1 MASKEIKFNLRLAID
16 GKEQLVSAVTTA
28 KNLKGALS
36 GTKVEAEKLSESFRE
51 KLNKSL
57 TGIYQSFGA
66 INALKETL
74 QGLTTES
81 SAFAKSMAIAN
92 TMAGKGGKD
101 FAALKDSV
109 TDLSKE
115 IPLTRDELANG
126 LYQVISNGVPEDN
139 WIDYLRASA
148 KASVGGV
155 ADLGEVVKVTS
166 TLIKSYGLS
175 WKDATAIQ
183 DKIQLTAKNGV
194 TSFEEMAQA
203 LPRVSGDAATLGVSV
218 DELMATFASLTGVTG
233 GTAEVS
239 TQLAAVFTA
248 LVKPSSE
255 ATKMAQQMGIE
266 FNAAAIKSAG
276 GFRQF
281 LTQLDAS
288 VKGYAQSSG
297 MLSKEVYAKLFG
309 SAESLRAIGQLTT
322 QQKDKFAE
330 NAEAMKDSAGTIEGA
345 FGTMV
350 NTCGAKLLLLKH
362 RFSYIYDAIAT
373 GAKWVSPAINF
384 IAQFGLALNAFKSIA
399 IATTGVVKALTWV
412 MHALHIKELLVI
424 VRTKAMTLAQ
434 ATWRATCLVSAATT
448 RVLSG
453 ALVALGVSANVA
465 KGAIR
470 GLLAST
476 GVGIAIAA
484 LGFAVEKVIGYFDKS
499 TEAIEDN
506 TDALKENRRA
516 TTQAER
522 NREALNSIQKN
533 AADKYADEKARIAAL
548 TQIIH
553 NSNAEYAERM
563 SAIKRLQSIIPSYH
577 AQISKDGSIYEK
589 NAEAIDKYIKKL
601 DELAWAEAAAD
612 IVKDLNK
619 QIITFQLKA
628 DEDQGR
634 IDAYQGNINER
645 NKRRHG
651 GAIDITRPDTYKVD
665 GTPLTAQQIAENRQI
680 DKANARAKGFQNNVQ
695 KDRDYNLGRANDA
708 MEKKNAVFAMAGK
721 RGYTSALHN
730 ALTGNA
736 ETIERPA
743 YTPPAQT
750 TTTTNKPTHTPT
762 HTPTKTDTA
771 PTYDEK
777 SIEWYDKEISKQKE
791 LAQSTN
797 NLDAA
802 KKAMAEATRLEGERK
817 ELAVKV
823 GIEKPDAPEVK
834 TALEALQ
841 DQLRAAQTDFDNAVT
856 VEAKVE
862 AMTKVDAL
870 QAQINEATN
879 GRLTI
884 EAEVEPQYTQTGSV
898 SDKRKSYANAQTKAS
913 RVKNDYDIGLISKEE
928 AQKQVDDINKV
939 LSSLKL
945 KPITV
950 DFDTTSVEKG
960 TGKMREGA
968 QSIQQLGSS
977 IAQLGS
983 QVQEPVLNIAG
994 TIAQAI
1000 ATMVLGY
1007 AEASK
1012 DASKLTPFGWIAFAA
1027 TGLATLLT
1035 MIASIKSATSG
1046 SYAHGGIIP
1055 GGSYSGDRLTANV
1068 NSGEMI
1074 INRRQQLQLW
1084 RMVQAPLASAPQYA
1098 TPSSMV
1104 PSLNLA
1110 ALRNSFGAQ
1119 RVDVNVS
1126 GRISGRDLQLITDK
1140 RNKITSRA

>member
-16 GKEQLVSAVTTA
+16 GKEH
-28 KNLKGALS
+28 
-36 GTKVEAEKLSESFRE
+36 
-51 KLNKSL
+51 
-57 TGIYQSFGA
+57 
-66 INALKETL
+66 
-74 QGLTTES
+74 
-81 SAFAKSMAIAN
+81 
-92 TMAGKGGKD
+92 
-101 FAALKDSV
+101 
-109 TDLSKE
+109 
-115 IPLTRDELANG
+115 
-126 LYQVISNGVPEDN
+126 
-139 WIDYLRASA
+139 W
-148 KASVGGV
+148 
-155 ADLGEVVKVTS
+155 
-166 TLIKSYGLS
+166 
-175 WKDATAIQ
+175 
-183 DKIQLTAKNGV
+183 
-194 TSFEEMAQA
+194 
-203 LPRVSGDAATLGVSV
+203 
-218 DELMATFASLTGVTG
+218 
-233 GTAEVS
+233 
-239 TQLAAVFTA
+239 
-248 LVKPSSE
+248 
-255 ATKMAQQMGIE
+255 
-266 FNAAAIKSAG
+266 
-276 GFRQF
+276 
-281 LTQLDAS
+281 
-288 VKGYAQSSG
+288 
-297 MLSKEVYAKLFG
+297 
-309 SAESLRAIGQLTT
+309 
-322 QQKDKFAE
+322 
-330 NAEAMKDSAGTIEGA
+330 
-345 FGTMV
+345 
-350 NTCGAKLLLLKH
+350 
-362 RFSYIYDAIAT
+362 
-373 GAKWVSPAINF
+373 
-384 IAQFGLALNAFKSIA
+384 
-399 IATTGVVKALTWV
+399 
-412 MHALHIKELLVI
+412 
-424 VRTKAMTLAQ
+424 
-434 ATWRATCLVSAATT
+434 VSAATT
-448 RVLSG
+448 AKQLQGVIAGAKNETEKFQKEVFNLNQAFSLLGNVKDAFSDLNTALAPLAGSYQNVEVANQRLKTVMEERMKASSADIAAVQATIKAQTQLGILGGSVQKAGAQQVATFLTQRDALVTLIPAINDLVAQQKGLAATEQDAQNIGNLFGKVMQGQTSALKRVGITFTEAQERVLKMG
-453 ALVALGVSANVA
+453 TEQERAAMLAEVVTNNVGHMNAALGNTAAGAMKQFQNKLAGIKVKMGEIANQVQPALSMATSFVVLASSAR
-465 KGAIR
+465 GAILAIGGFVKAMGGFKLATFMAKQMR
-470 GLLAST
+470 IAYIGLRASINLCTAAVRVSRAQNISLAASFRTVAVAST
-476 GVGIAIAA
+476 TAKMAVRGFMASTVIGVAIAA
-484 LGFAVEKVIGYFDKS
+484 LGFAIEKLINYFDSS

-522 NREALNSIQKN
+522 NREALNSIQKT

-553 NSNAEYAERM
+553 NSNAKYAERM

-612 IVKDLNK
+612 MVKDLNK

-634 IDAYQGNINER
+634 IDEYQNNINER
-645 NKRRHG
+645 NKKRHG

-665 GTPLTAQQIAENRQI
+665 GTPLTAKQIAENRQI

-695 KDRDYNLGRANDA
+695 KDRDYNLGRVNDFTRQ
-708 MEKKNAVFAMAGK
+708 KQAVFAMAGR

-762 HTPTKTDTA
+762 HTPTKTDNA

-797 NLDAA
+797 DLDAA

-823 GIEKPDAPEVK
+823 GLEKPDAPEVK
-834 TALEALQ
+834 TTLEALQ

-856 VEAKVE
+856 VEAKVA

-913 RVKNDYDIGLISKEE
+913 RIKNDYDIGLISKEE

-1084 RMVQAPLASAPQYA
+1084 RMVQAPLASAPQYT

-1110 ALRNSFGAQ
+1110 ALRSSFGAQ

>member
-16 GKEQLVSAVTTA
+16 GKEQLVSAVTSA
-28 KNLKGALS
+28 KELKASFNGVQKEVDDFSNTFTNKFSKCFANVNQIIGAVNSVSAALQ
-36 GTKVEAEKLSESFRE
+36 
-51 KLNKSL
+51 SL
-57 TGIYQSFGA
+57 TADS
-66 INALKETL
+66 N
-74 QGLTTES
+74 S
-81 SAFAKSMAIAN
+81 FAKSMVVAN

-109 TDLSKE
+109 TELSKE

-330 NAEAMKDSAGTIEGA
+330 NAEAMKGSAGTMEET
-345 FGTMV
+345 FKMV
-350 NTCGAKLLLLKH
+350 DSTSSATIQKMENSWGGLTDYIASAVKFLKPALN
-362 RFSYIYDAIAT
+362 FVAT
-373 GAKWVSPAINF
+373 I
-384 IAQFGLALNAFKSIA
+384 GLALNAFQTITLSLGKFKIA
-399 IATTGVVKALTWV
+399 AFAAAVRIKALAV
-412 MHALHIKELLVI
+412 
-424 VRTKAMTLAQ
+424 AQ
-434 ATWRATCLVSAATT
+434 TVWKVSTIACAATT

-484 LGFAVEKVIGYFDKS
+484 LGFVVEKVIGYFDKS

-634 IDAYQGNINER
+634 IDEYQNNINKR
-645 NKRRHG
+645 NKQRHG
-651 GAIDITRPDTYKVD
+651 GAIDLTRPDTYKVD
-665 GTPLTAQQIAENRQI
+665 GTPLTAKQIAENRQI
-680 DKANARAKGFQNNVQ
+680 DNANARTKGFQNNVQ

-708 MEKKNAVFAMAGK
+708 MKKKNAVFAMAGK

-743 YTPPAQT
+743 YTPPSHA

-856 VEAKVE
+856 VEAKVA

-884 EAEVEPQYTQTGSV
+884 EAEVEPQYTQRGSV

-928 AQKQVDDINKV
+928 AQQQVDDINKV

-983 QVQEPVLNIAG
+983 QVQEPVINIAG

-1084 RMVQAPLASAPQYA
+1084 RMVQAPLASAPQYT

>member
-16 GKEQLVSAVTTA
+16 GKEQFGFITSSAKDVVKTLDEA
-28 KNLKGALS
+28 KGAAARFS
-36 GTKVEAEKLSESFRE
+36 DKIASMNQAIGA
-51 KLNKSL
+51 LNGLRTVLQDL
-57 TGIYQSFGA
+57 TG
-66 INALKETL
+66 
-74 QGLTTES
+74 ES
-81 SAFAKSMAIAN
+81 TSFAKSMAITN

-109 TDLSKE
+109 TELSKE

-126 LYQVISNGVPEDN
+126 LYQVISNGVPENN
-139 WIDYLRASA
+139 WLDYLRASA

-155 ADLGEVVKVTS
+155 ADLGEAVKVTS
-166 TLIKSYGLS
+166 TLIKNYGLS
-175 WKDATAIQ
+175 WQDATAIQ

-194 TSFEEMAQA
+194 TSFEQMAQA
-203 LPRVSGDAATLGVSV
+203 LPRVSGNAATLGVSV
-218 DELMATFASLTGVTG
+218 DDLMATFATLTGVTG
-233 GTAEVS
+233 NTSEVS

-248 LVKPSSE
+248 LIKPSSE

-309 SAESLRAIGQLTT
+309 SAESLRALGPLTT
-322 QQKDKFAE
+322 QLKDKFAE
-330 NAEAMKDSAGTIEGA
+330 NAEAMKGSAGTMDKA
-345 FGTMV
+345 FKTVATTGGSASQM
-350 NTCGAKLLLLKH
+350 LKN
-362 RFSYIYDAIAT
+362 RFSVVYDAIAS
-373 GAKWVSPAINF
+373 GAKIITPALSF
-384 IAQFGLALNAFKSIA
+384 IAQLGLAINAYKA
-399 IATTGVVKALTWV
+399 IQEAATGVVKAFTWV
-412 MHALHIKELLVI
+412 MHALHVKELLVI

-499 TEAIEDN
+499 TESIEDN

-577 AQISKDGSIYEK
+577 AQIRKDGSIYEK

-634 IDAYQGNINER
+634 IDEYQGNINER

-665 GTPLTAQQIAENRQI
+665 GTPLTAKQIAENRQI
-680 DKANARAKGFQNNVQ
+680 DNANARTKGFQNNVQ

-708 MEKKNAVFAMAGK
+708 MKQKNAVFAMAGK

-743 YTPPAQT
+743 YTPPSHA
-750 TTTTNKPTHTPT
+750 TTTTNKSTHTPT
-762 HTPTKTDTA
+762 YTPTKTDTA

-856 VEAKVE
+856 VEAKVA

-913 RVKNDYDIGLISKEE
+913 RIKNDYDIGLISKEE

-983 QVQEPVLNIAG
+983 QVQEPVINIAG

-1084 RMVQAPLASAPQYA
+1084 RMVQAPLASAPQYT

-1110 ALRNSFGAQ
+1110 ALRSSFGAQ

>member
-16 GKEQLVSAVTTA
+16 GKEQLGFITSSAKDVVKTLDEA
-28 KNLKGALS
+28 KGAAARFSDKIASMNQAISAINGLK
-36 GTKVEAEKLSESFRE
+36 TVLQD
-51 KLNKSL
+51 L
-57 TGIYQSFGA
+57 TG
-66 INALKETL
+66 
-74 QGLTTES
+74 ES
-81 SAFAKSMAIAN
+81 ASFAKSMAITN
-92 TMAGKGGKD
+92 TMAGKSGKD
-101 FAALKDSV
+101 FEALKESV

-126 LYQVISNGVPEDN
+126 LYQVISNGVPENN
-139 WIDYLRASA
+139 WLDYLRASA

-155 ADLGEVVKVTS
+155 ADLGEAVKVTS
-166 TLIKSYGLS
+166 TLIKNYGLS
-175 WKDATAIQ
+175 WQDATAIQ

-194 TSFEEMAQA
+194 TSFEQMAQA
-203 LPRVSGDAATLGVSV
+203 LPRVSGNAATLGVSV
-218 DELMATFASLTGVTG
+218 DDLMATFATLTGVTG
-233 GTAEVS
+233 NTAEVS

-248 LVKPSSE
+248 LIKPSSE

-309 SAESLRAIGQLTT
+309 SAESLRALGPLTT
-322 QQKDKFAE
+322 QLKDKFAE
-330 NAEAMKDSAGTIEGA
+330 NAEAMKGSAGTMDKA
-345 FGTMV
+345 FKTVATTGGSASQM
-350 NTCGAKLLLLKH
+350 LKN
-362 RFSYIYDAIAT
+362 RFSVVYDAIAS
-373 GAKWVSPAINF
+373 GAKIITPALSF
-384 IAQFGLALNAFKSIA
+384 IAQLGLAINAYKA
-399 IATTGVVKALTWV
+399 IQEAATGVVKAFTWV
-412 MHALHIKELLVI
+412 MHALHVKELLVI

-434 ATWRATCLVSAATT
+434 AAWRVACLVSATTT

-465 KGAIR
+465 KVAIR

-484 LGFAVEKVIGYFDKS
+484 LGFVVEKVIGYFDKS

-522 NREALNSIQKN
+522 NREALNSIQKT

-577 AQISKDGSIYEK
+577 AQIRKDGSIYEK

-634 IDAYQGNINER
+634 IDEYQNNINER
-645 NKRRHG
+645 NKQRHG

-665 GTPLTAQQIAENRQI
+665 GTPLTAKQIAENRQI
-680 DKANARAKGFQNNVQ
+680 DNANARTKGFQNNVI
-695 KDRDYNLGRANDA
+695 KDRDYNLGRANDLTQR
-708 MEKKNAVFAMAGK
+708 KNAVFAMAGR

-817 ELAVKV
+817 ALAVKV

-856 VEAKVE
+856 VEAKVA

-939 LSSLKL
+939 LASLKL

-950 DFDTTSVEKG
+950 EFDTTSVEKG

-1012 DASKLTPFGWIAFAA
+1012 NASKLTPFGWIAFAA

-1084 RMVQAPLASAPQYA
+1084 RMVQAPLASAPQYT
-1098 TPSSMV
+1098 TPSSVV

-1126 GRISGRDLQLITDK
+1126 GRISGRDLQLISDK

>member
-16 GKEQLVSAVTTA
+16 GKEH
-28 KNLKGALS
+28 
-36 GTKVEAEKLSESFRE
+36 
-51 KLNKSL
+51 
-57 TGIYQSFGA
+57 
-66 INALKETL
+66 
-74 QGLTTES
+74 
-81 SAFAKSMAIAN
+81 
-92 TMAGKGGKD
+92 
-101 FAALKDSV
+101 
-109 TDLSKE
+109 
-115 IPLTRDELANG
+115 
-126 LYQVISNGVPEDN
+126 
-139 WIDYLRASA
+139 W
-148 KASVGGV
+148 
-155 ADLGEVVKVTS
+155 
-166 TLIKSYGLS
+166 
-175 WKDATAIQ
+175 
-183 DKIQLTAKNGV
+183 
-194 TSFEEMAQA
+194 
-203 LPRVSGDAATLGVSV
+203 
-218 DELMATFASLTGVTG
+218 
-233 GTAEVS
+233 
-239 TQLAAVFTA
+239 
-248 LVKPSSE
+248 
-255 ATKMAQQMGIE
+255 
-266 FNAAAIKSAG
+266 
-276 GFRQF
+276 
-281 LTQLDAS
+281 
-288 VKGYAQSSG
+288 
-297 MLSKEVYAKLFG
+297 
-309 SAESLRAIGQLTT
+309 
-322 QQKDKFAE
+322 
-330 NAEAMKDSAGTIEGA
+330 
-345 FGTMV
+345 
-350 NTCGAKLLLLKH
+350 
-362 RFSYIYDAIAT
+362 
-373 GAKWVSPAINF
+373 
-384 IAQFGLALNAFKSIA
+384 
-399 IATTGVVKALTWV
+399 
-412 MHALHIKELLVI
+412 
-424 VRTKAMTLAQ
+424 
-434 ATWRATCLVSAATT
+434 VSAATT
-448 RVLSG
+448 AKQLQGVIAGAKNETEKFQKEVFNLNQAFSLLGNVKDAFSDLNTALAPLAGSYQNVEVANQRLKTVMEERMKASSADIAAVQATIKAQTQLGILGGSVQKAGAQQVATFLTQRDALVTLIPAINDLVAQQKGLAATEQDAQNIGNLFGKVMQGQTSALKRVGITFTEAQERVLKMG
-453 ALVALGVSANVA
+453 TEQERAAMLAEVVTNNVGHMNAALGNTAAGAMKQFQNKLAGIKVKMGEIANQVQPA
-465 KGAIR
+465 LSMATSFVV
-470 GLLAST
+470 LASSARSAILAIGGFVKAMGGFKLAT
-476 GVGIAIAA
+476 FMAKQMRIAYIGLRASINLCTAAVRVSRAQNISLAASFRTVAVASTTAKMAVRGFMASTVIGVAIAA
-484 LGFAVEKVIGYFDKS
+484 LGFAIEKLINYFDSS

-522 NREALNSIQKN
+522 NREALNSIQKT

-553 NSNAEYAERM
+553 NSNAKYAERM

-634 IDAYQGNINER
+634 IDEYQNNINER
-645 NKRRHG
+645 NKQRHG

-665 GTPLTAQQIAENRQI
+665 GTPLTAKQIAENRQI

-695 KDRDYNLGRANDA
+695 KDRDYNLGRVNDFTRQ
-708 MEKKNAVFAMAGK
+708 KQAVFAMAGR

-743 YTPPAQT
+743 YTPPVQT

-856 VEAKVE
+856 VEAKVA

-928 AQKQVDDINKV
+928 AQRQVDDINKV

-983 QVQEPVLNIAG
+983 QVQEPALNIAG
-994 TIAQAI
+994 VIAQSI

-1084 RMVQAPLASAPQYA
+1084 RMVQAPLASAPQYT

>member
-16 GKEQLVSAVTTA
+16 GKEQLGFITSSAKDVVKTLDEA
-28 KNLKGALS
+28 KGAAARFS
-36 GTKVEAEKLSESFRE
+36 DKIASMNQAIGA
-51 KLNKSL
+51 LNGLRTVLQDL
-57 TGIYQSFGA
+57 TG
-66 INALKETL
+66 
-74 QGLTTES
+74 ES
-81 SAFAKSMAIAN
+81 TSFAKSMAITN
-92 TMAGKGGKD
+92 TMAGKSGKD
-101 FAALKDSV
+101 FEALKESV

-126 LYQVISNGVPEDN
+126 LYQVISNGVPENN
-139 WIDYLRASA
+139 WLDYLRASA

-155 ADLGEVVKVTS
+155 ADLGEAVKVTS
-166 TLIKSYGLS
+166 TLIKNYGLS
-175 WKDATAIQ
+175 WQDATAIQ

-194 TSFEEMAQA
+194 TSFEQMAQA
-203 LPRVSGDAATLGVSV
+203 LPRVSGNAATLGVSV
-218 DELMATFASLTGVTG
+218 DDLMATFATLTGVTG
-233 GTAEVS
+233 NTSEVS

-248 LVKPSSE
+248 LIKPSSE

-309 SAESLRAIGQLTT
+309 SAESLRALGPLTT
-322 QQKDKFAE
+322 QLKDKFAE
-330 NAEAMKDSAGTIEGA
+330 NAEAMKGSAGTMDKA
-345 FGTMV
+345 FKTVATTGGSASQM
-350 NTCGAKLLLLKH
+350 LKN
-362 RFSYIYDAIAT
+362 RFSVVYDAIAS
-373 GAKWVSPAINF
+373 GAKIITPALSF
-384 IAQFGLALNAFKSIA
+384 IAQLGLAINAYKA
-399 IATTGVVKALTWV
+399 IQEAATGVVKAFTWV
-412 MHALHIKELLVI
+412 MHALHVKELLVI

-434 ATWRATCLVSAATT
+434 AAWRVACLVSATTT

-465 KGAIR
+465 KVAIR

-499 TEAIEDN
+499 TESIEDN

-577 AQISKDGSIYEK
+577 AQIRKDGSIYEK

-634 IDAYQGNINER
+634 IDEYQNNINGR
-645 NKRRHG
+645 NKQRHG

-665 GTPLTAQQIAENRQI
+665 GTPLTAKQIAENRQI

-695 KDRDYNLGRANDA
+695 KDRDYNLGRVNDLT
-708 MEKKNAVFAMAGK
+708 ERKQSVFAMAGR

-736 ETIERPA
+736 ETLERPA

-762 HTPTKTDTA
+762 HTPTKTDNA

-834 TALEALQ
+834 TTLEALQ

-856 VEAKVE
+856 VEAKVA

-928 AQKQVDDINKV
+928 AQRQVDDINKV

-983 QVQEPVLNIAG
+983 QVQEPVINIAG

-1084 RMVQAPLASAPQYA
+1084 RMVQAPLASAPQYT

>member
-1 MASKEIKFNLRLAID
+1 
-16 GKEQLVSAVTTA
+16 
-28 KNLKGALS
+28 
-36 GTKVEAEKLSESFRE
+36 
-51 KLNKSL
+51 
-57 TGIYQSFGA
+57 
-66 INALKETL
+66 
-74 QGLTTES
+74 
-81 SAFAKSMAIAN
+81 
-92 TMAGKGGKD
+92 
-101 FAALKDSV
+101 
-109 TDLSKE
+109 
-115 IPLTRDELANG
+115 
-126 LYQVISNGVPEDN
+126 
-139 WIDYLRASA
+139 
-148 KASVGGV
+148 
-155 ADLGEVVKVTS
+155 
-166 TLIKSYGLS
+166 
-175 WKDATAIQ
+175 
-183 DKIQLTAKNGV
+183 
-194 TSFEEMAQA
+194 
-203 LPRVSGDAATLGVSV
+203 
-218 DELMATFASLTGVTG
+218 
-233 GTAEVS
+233 
-239 TQLAAVFTA
+239 
-248 LVKPSSE
+248 
-255 ATKMAQQMGIE
+255 MGIE

-309 SAESLRAIGQLTT
+309 SAESLRALGPLTT
-322 QQKDKFAE
+322 QLKDKFAE
-330 NAEAMKDSAGTIEGA
+330 NAEAMKGSAGTMDKA
-345 FGTMV
+345 FKTVATTGGSASQM
-350 NTCGAKLLLLKH
+350 LKN
-362 RFSYIYDAIAT
+362 RFSVVYDAIAS
-373 GAKWVSPAINF
+373 GAKIITPALSF
-384 IAQFGLALNAFKSIA
+384 IAQLGLAINAYKA
-399 IATTGVVKALTWV
+399 IQEAATGVVKAFTWA
-412 MHALHIKELLVI
+412 MQALHIKELLVI
-424 VRTKAMTLAQ
+424 VRAKAMTLAQ

-465 KGAIR
+465 KVAIR

-506 TDALKENRRA
+506 TDALKNNQRA
-516 TTQAER
+516 ATQAER
-522 NREALNSIQKN
+522 NREALNSIQKT

-612 IVKDLNK
+612 MVKDLNK

-628 DEDQGR
+628 DEDQKR

-645 NKRRHG
+645 NKQRHG
-651 GAIDITRPDTYKVD
+651 GAIDLTRPETYKVD

-680 DKANARAKGFQNNVQ
+680 DNANARTKGFQNNVI

-708 MEKKNAVFAMAGK
+708 TKQKEAIFAMAGK

-762 HTPTKTDTA
+762 HTTTKTDNA

-777 SIEWYDKEISKQKE
+777 SLEWYDKEISKQKE

-797 NLDAA
+797 DLDAA
-802 KKAMAEATRLEGERK
+802 KAAMAEATRLEGERK

-841 DQLRAAQTDFDNAVT
+841 DQLHAAQTDFDNAVT

-913 RVKNDYDIGLISKEE
+913 RIKNDYDIGLISKEE
-928 AQKQVDDINKV
+928 AQQQVDDINKV

-983 QVQEPVLNIAG
+983 QVQAPALNIAG
-994 TIAQAI
+994 VIAQSI

-1035 MIASIKSATSG
+1035 MIASVKSATSG

-1084 RMVQAPLASAPQYA
+1084 RMVQAPLASAPQYT

>member
-16 GKEQLVSAVTTA
+16 GKEQLVSAVTSA
-28 KNLKGALS
+28 KELKASFNGVQKEVDDFSNTFTNKFSKCFANVNQIIGAVNSVSAALQ
-36 GTKVEAEKLSESFRE
+36 
-51 KLNKSL
+51 SL
-57 TGIYQSFGA
+57 TADS
-66 INALKETL
+66 N
-74 QGLTTES
+74 S
-81 SAFAKSMAIAN
+81 FAKSMVVAN

-109 TDLSKE
+109 TELSKE

-330 NAEAMKDSAGTIEGA
+330 NAEAMKGSAGTMEET
-345 FGTMV
+345 FKMV
-350 NTCGAKLLLLKH
+350 DSTSSATIQKMENSWGGLTDYIASAVKFLKPALN
-362 RFSYIYDAIAT
+362 FVAT
-373 GAKWVSPAINF
+373 I
-384 IAQFGLALNAFKSIA
+384 GLALNAFQTITLSLGKFKIA
-399 IATTGVVKALTWV
+399 AFAAAVRIKALAV
-412 MHALHIKELLVI
+412 
-424 VRTKAMTLAQ
+424 AQ
-434 ATWRATCLVSAATT
+434 TVWKVSTIACATTT

-484 LGFAVEKVIGYFDKS
+484 LGFVVEKVIGYFDKS

-634 IDAYQGNINER
+634 IDEYQNNINER
-645 NKRRHG
+645 NKQRHG

-665 GTPLTAQQIAENRQI
+665 GTPLTAKQIAENRQI
-680 DKANARAKGFQNNVQ
+680 DNANARTKGFQNNVI

-708 MEKKNAVFAMAGK
+708 MKKKNAVFAMAGK

-743 YTPPAQT
+743 YTPPSRA

-771 PTYDEK
+771 PTYD
-777 SIEWYDKEISKQKE
+777 EWYDKEISKQKE

-856 VEAKVE
+856 VEAKVA

-928 AQKQVDDINKV
+928 AQQQVDDINKV

-1084 RMVQAPLASAPQYA
+1084 RMVQAPLASAPQYT

>member
-16 GKEQLVSAVTTA
+16 GKEQLGFITSSAKDVVKTLDEA
-28 KNLKGALS
+28 KGAAARFSDKIASMNQAISAINGLK
-36 GTKVEAEKLSESFRE
+36 TVLQD
-51 KLNKSL
+51 L
-57 TGIYQSFGA
+57 TG
-66 INALKETL
+66 
-74 QGLTTES
+74 ES
-81 SAFAKSMAIAN
+81 ASFAKSMAITN
-92 TMAGKGGKD
+92 TMAGKSGKD
-101 FAALKDSV
+101 FEALKESV

-126 LYQVISNGVPEDN
+126 LYQVISNGVPENN
-139 WIDYLRASA
+139 WLDYLRASA

-155 ADLGEVVKVTS
+155 ADLGEAVKVTS
-166 TLIKSYGLS
+166 TLIKNYGLS
-175 WKDATAIQ
+175 WQDATAIQ

-194 TSFEEMAQA
+194 TSFEQMAQA
-203 LPRVSGDAATLGVSV
+203 LPRVSGNAATLGVSV
-218 DELMATFASLTGVTG
+218 DDLMATFATLTGVTG
-233 GTAEVS
+233 NTSEVS

-248 LVKPSSE
+248 LIKPSSE

-309 SAESLRAIGQLTT
+309 SAESLRALGPLTT
-322 QQKDKFAE
+322 QLKDKFAE
-330 NAEAMKDSAGTIEGA
+330 NAEAMKGSAGTMDKA
-345 FGTMV
+345 FKTVATTGGSASQM
-350 NTCGAKLLLLKH
+350 LKN
-362 RFSYIYDAIAT
+362 RFSVVYDAIAS
-373 GAKWVSPAINF
+373 GAKIITPALSF
-384 IAQFGLALNAFKSIA
+384 IAQLGLAINAYKA
-399 IATTGVVKALTWV
+399 IQEAATGVVKAFTWV
-412 MHALHIKELLVI
+412 MHALHVKELLVI

-434 ATWRATCLVSAATT
+434 AAWRVACLVSATTT

-465 KGAIR
+465 KVAIR

-484 LGFAVEKVIGYFDKS
+484 LGFVVEKVIGYFDKS

-577 AQISKDGSIYEK
+577 AQIRKDGSIYEK

-645 NKRRHG
+645 NKQRHG
-651 GAIDITRPDTYKVD
+651 GAIDLTRPDTYKVD
-665 GTPLTAQQIAENRQI
+665 GTPLTAKQIAENRQI
-680 DKANARAKGFQNNVQ
+680 DKANARTKGFQNNVQ
-695 KDRDYNLGRANDA
+695 KDRDYNLGRANDLTQR
-708 MEKKNAVFAMAGK
+708 KNAVFAMAGK

-736 ETIERPA
+736 ETLERPA
-743 YTPPAQT
+743 YTPPVQT
-750 TTTTNKPTHTPT
+750 STTTNKPTHTPT

-802 KKAMAEATRLEGERK
+802 KKAMAEATRLEEERK

-856 VEAKVE
+856 VEAKVA

-983 QVQEPVLNIAG
+983 QVQEPVINIAG

-1084 RMVQAPLASAPQYA
+1084 RMVQAPLASAPQYT

-1110 ALRNSFGAQ
+1110 ALRSSFGAQ

>member
-16 GKEQLVSAVTTA
+16 GKEQLVSAVTSA
-28 KNLKGALS
+28 KELKASFNGVQKEVDDFSNTFTNKFSKCFANVNQIIGAVNSVSAALQ
-36 GTKVEAEKLSESFRE
+36 
-51 KLNKSL
+51 SL
-57 TGIYQSFGA
+57 TADSD
-66 INALKETL
+66 
-74 QGLTTES
+74 S
-81 SAFAKSMAIAN
+81 FAKSMVVAN

-109 TDLSKE
+109 TELSKE

-330 NAEAMKDSAGTIEGA
+330 NAEAMKGSAGTMEKS
-345 FGTMV
+345 FKMV
-350 NTCGAKLLLLKH
+350 DSTSSATIQKMENSWGGLTDYIASAVKFLKPALN
-362 RFSYIYDAIAT
+362 FVAT
-373 GAKWVSPAINF
+373 I
-384 IAQFGLALNAFKSIA
+384 GLALNAFQTITLSLGKFNIA
-399 IATTGVVKALTWV
+399 AFAAAVRIKALAV
-412 MHALHIKELLVI
+412 
-424 VRTKAMTLAQ
+424 AQ
-434 ATWRATCLVSAATT
+434 TVWKVSTIACATTT

-484 LGFAVEKVIGYFDKS
+484 LGFVVEKVIGYFDKS

-522 NREALNSIQKN
+522 NREALNSIQKT

-577 AQISKDGSIYEK
+577 AQISKGGSIYEK

-634 IDAYQGNINER
+634 IDEYQNNINER
-645 NKRRHG
+645 NKQRHG
-651 GAIDITRPDTYKVD
+651 RAIDITRPDTYKVD
-665 GTPLTAQQIAENRQI
+665 GTPLTVKQIAENRQI
-680 DKANARAKGFQNNVQ
+680 DNANARTKGFQINVQ
-695 KDRDYNLGRANDA
+695 KDRDYNLGRVNDLT
-708 MEKKNAVFAMAGK
+708 ERKQSVFAMAGR

-856 VEAKVE
+856 VEAKVA

-928 AQKQVDDINKV
+928 AQRQVDDINKV

-983 QVQEPVLNIAG
+983 QAQEPVLNIAG

>member
-28 KNLKGALS
+28 KELKASFNGVQKEVDNFSNTFTNKFSTCFANVNQIIGAVNGISAALQNLTA
-36 GTKVEAEKLSESFRE
+36 
-51 KLNKSL
+51 
-57 TGIYQSFGA
+57 
-66 INALKETL
+66 
-74 QGLTTES
+74 ES
-81 SAFAKSMAIAN
+81 SSFAKSMAIAN
-92 TMAGKGGKD
+92 TMAGKGSKD

-166 TLIKSYGLS
+166 TLIKNYGLS
-175 WKDATAIQ
+175 WQDATAIQ

-194 TSFEEMAQA
+194 TSFEQMAQA
-203 LPRVSGDAATLGVSV
+203 LPRVAGNAATLGVSV
-218 DELMATFASLTGVTG
+218 DDLMATFATLTSVSGE
-233 GTAEVS
+233 TAEVS

-309 SAESLRAIGQLTT
+309 SAESLRALGPLTNKL
-322 QQKDKFAE
+322 KDKFAE
-330 NAEAMKDSAGTIEGA
+330 NAEAMKGSAGTIDDAFKTMDSTGGA
-345 FGTMV
+345 TIQ
-350 NTCGAKLLLLKH
+350 KLKNSWGELTDHVASAVKFLMPALN
-362 RFSYIYDAIAT
+362 FVAT
-373 GAKWVSPAINF
+373 I
-384 IAQFGLALNAFKSIA
+384 GLAFNAFQTITLSLRKFEIAAFVASIR
-399 IATTGVVKALTWV
+399 IKALAV
-412 MHALHIKELLVI
+412 
-424 VRTKAMTLAQ
+424 AQ
-434 ATWRATCLVSAATT
+434 ATWKVVTIACATTT

-453 ALVALGVSANVA
+453 ALVTLGVSANVA
-465 KGAIR
+465 KVAIR
-470 GLLAST
+470 SLLTAT
-476 GVGIAIAA
+476 GAGIAIAA
-484 LGFAVEKVIGYFDKS
+484 LGLVVDKVMGYFDKS

-506 TDALKENRRA
+506 TEAIKDNQRA

-522 NREALNSIQKN
+522 NREALNSIQKT
-533 AADKYADEKARIAAL
+533 AADKYADEKTRIAAL
-548 TQIIH
+548 TKIIH
-553 NSNAEYAERM
+553 DNNAEYAERM
-563 SAIKRLQSIIPSYH
+563 SAIKRLQSIIPGYH

-612 IVKDLNK
+612 MIKDLNK

-628 DEDQGR
+628 DEDQDR
-634 IDAYQGNINER
+634 IDTYQGNINER
-645 NKRRHG
+645 NKQRHG
-651 GAIDITRPDTYKVD
+651 GAIDITRPETYKVD
-665 GTPLTAQQIAENRQI
+665 GTPLTAQQISENRQI
-680 DKANARAKGFQNNVQ
+680 DKANARSMGFINNVQ
-695 KDRDYNLGRANDA
+695 KDRDYNLGRVNDYT
-708 MEKKNAVFAMAGK
+708 KKKGAIYAMAGR
-721 RGYTSALHN
+721 RGYTSALNN

-736 ETIERPA
+736 ETIERPT
-743 YTPPAQT
+743 YTPTSHDAT
-750 TTTTNKPTHTPT
+750 ATNKPTHTPT
-762 HTPTKTDTA
+762 HTPTTNTTA

-777 SIEWYDKEISKQKE
+777 SLEWYDKEISKQKE

-797 NLDAA
+797 DLDAA
-802 KKAMAEATRLEGERK
+802 KQAMAEATRLEGERK
-817 ELAVKV
+817 ALAIKV
-823 GIEKPDAPEVK
+823 GIEQPEAPEVK

-841 DQLRAAQTDFDNAVT
+841 DQLKAAQTDFDNAVT
-856 VEAKVE
+856 IEAKVT
-862 AMTKVDAL
+862 AMAKVDAL
-870 QAQINEATN
+870 QAQIAEATN

-884 EAEVEPQYTQTGSV
+884 EAEVEPQYTVKGSV
-898 SDKRKSYANAQTKAS
+898 ADKRKSYANAQTKAS
-913 RVKNDYDIGLISKEE
+913 RIKSDYDMGLISKEE

-983 QVQEPVLNIAG
+983 QIQAPALNIAG

-1035 MIASIKSATSG
+1035 MIGTIKSATSG

-1098 TPSSMV
+1098 TPSSVM
-1104 PSLNLA
+1104 PSLNLS
-1110 ALRNSFGAQ
+1110 ALRSNLGAQ

-1126 GRISGRDLQLITDK
+1126 GRISGRDLQLISDK

>member
-16 GKEQLVSAVTTA
+16 GKEQLGVITSSAKDVVKTLDEA
-28 KNLKGALS
+28 KGAAARFS
-36 GTKVEAEKLSESFRE
+36 DKIASMNQAIGA
-51 KLNKSL
+51 LNGLRTVLQDL
-57 TGIYQSFGA
+57 TG
-66 INALKETL
+66 
-74 QGLTTES
+74 ES
-81 SAFAKSMAIAN
+81 TSFAKSMAITN

-109 TDLSKE
+109 TELSKE

-139 WIDYLRASA
+139 WLDYLRASA

-155 ADLGEVVKVTS
+155 ADLGEAVKVTS
-166 TLIKSYGLS
+166 TLIKNYGLS
-175 WKDATAIQ
+175 WQDATAIQ

-194 TSFEEMAQA
+194 TSFEQMAQA
-203 LPRVSGDAATLGVSV
+203 LPRVSGNAATLGVSV
-218 DELMATFASLTGVTG
+218 DDLMATFATLTGVTG
-233 GTAEVS
+233 NTSEVS

-248 LVKPSSE
+248 LIKPSSE

-309 SAESLRAIGQLTT
+309 SAESLRALGPLTT
-322 QQKDKFAE
+322 QLKDKFAE
-330 NAEAMKDSAGTIEGA
+330 NAEAMKGSAGTMDKA
-345 FGTMV
+345 FKTVAATGGSASQM
-350 NTCGAKLLLLKH
+350 LKN
-362 RFSYIYDAIAT
+362 RFSVVYDAIAA
-373 GAKWVSPAINF
+373 GAKAITPVLSF
-384 IAQFGLALNAFKSIA
+384 IAQFGLALNAYKAIQIA
-399 IATTGVVKALTWV
+399 ATGVLKAFTFA
-412 MHALHIKELLVI
+412 MQTLHVKELLVL
-424 VRTKAMTLAQ
+424 VRTKAITLAQ

-499 TEAIEDN
+499 TESIEDN

-522 NREALNSIQKN
+522 NREALNSIQKT

-634 IDAYQGNINER
+634 IDEYQNNINER
-645 NKRRHG
+645 NKQRHG

-665 GTPLTAQQIAENRQI
+665 GTPLTAKQIAENRQI

-708 MEKKNAVFAMAGK
+708 MKQKNAVFAMAGK

-736 ETIERPA
+736 ETIERPV

-750 TTTTNKPTHTPT
+750 TTTTNKSTHTPT

-856 VEAKVE
+856 VEAKVA

-928 AQKQVDDINKV
+928 AQRQVDDINKV

-1084 RMVQAPLASAPQYA
+1084 RMVQAPLASAPQYT

-1110 ALRNSFGAQ
+1110 ALRSSFGAQ

-1126 GRISGRDLQLITDK
+1126 GRISGRDLQLISDK

>member
-16 GKEQLVSAVTTA
+16 GKEQLVSAVTSA
-28 KNLKGALS
+28 KELKASFNGVQKEVDDFSNTFTNKFSKCFANVNQIIGAVNSVSAALQ
-36 GTKVEAEKLSESFRE
+36 
-51 KLNKSL
+51 SL
-57 TGIYQSFGA
+57 TADS
-66 INALKETL
+66 N
-74 QGLTTES
+74 S
-81 SAFAKSMAIAN
+81 FAKSMVVAN

-109 TDLSKE
+109 TELSKE

-330 NAEAMKDSAGTIEGA
+330 NAEAMKGSAGTMEET
-345 FGTMV
+345 FKMV
-350 NTCGAKLLLLKH
+350 DSTSSATIQKMENSWGGLTDYIASAVKFLKPALN
-362 RFSYIYDAIAT
+362 FVAT
-373 GAKWVSPAINF
+373 I
-384 IAQFGLALNAFKSIA
+384 GLALNAFQTITLSLGKFKIAAFAAAVRIKSLA
-399 IATTGVVKALTWV
+399 V
-412 MHALHIKELLVI
+412 
-424 VRTKAMTLAQ
+424 AQ
-434 ATWRATCLVSAATT
+434 ATWKVVTIACATTT

-484 LGFAVEKVIGYFDKS
+484 LGFVVEKVIGYFDKS

-634 IDAYQGNINER
+634 IDEYQNNINKR
-645 NKRRHG
+645 NKQRHG
-651 GAIDITRPDTYKVD
+651 GAIDLTRPDTYKVD
-665 GTPLTAQQIAENRQI
+665 GTPLTAKQIAENRQI
-680 DKANARAKGFQNNVQ
+680 DNANARTKGFQNNVI
-695 KDRDYNLGRANDA
+695 KDRDYNLGRANDLT
-708 MEKKNAVFAMAGK
+708 ERKNAVFAMAGK

-743 YTPPAQT
+743 YTPPSHA

-856 VEAKVE
+856 VEAKVA

-928 AQKQVDDINKV
+928 AQQQVDDINKV

-1084 RMVQAPLASAPQYA
+1084 RMVQAPLASAPQYT

>member
-16 GKEQLVSAVTTA
+16 GKEQLGFITSSAKDVVKTLDEA
-28 KNLKGALS
+28 KGAAARFSDKIASMNQAISAINGLK
-36 GTKVEAEKLSESFRE
+36 TVLQD
-51 KLNKSL
+51 L
-57 TGIYQSFGA
+57 TG
-66 INALKETL
+66 
-74 QGLTTES
+74 ES
-81 SAFAKSMAIAN
+81 ASFAKSMAITN
-92 TMAGKGGKD
+92 TMAGKSGKD
-101 FAALKDSV
+101 FEALKESV

-126 LYQVISNGVPEDN
+126 LYQVISNGVPENN
-139 WIDYLRASA
+139 WLDYLRASA

-155 ADLGEVVKVTS
+155 ADLGEAVKVTS
-166 TLIKSYGLS
+166 TLIKNYGLS
-175 WKDATAIQ
+175 WQDATAIQ

-194 TSFEEMAQA
+194 TSFEQMAQA
-203 LPRVSGDAATLGVSV
+203 LPRVSGNAATLGVSV
-218 DELMATFASLTGVTG
+218 DDLMATFATLTGVTG
-233 GTAEVS
+233 NTSEVS

-248 LVKPSSE
+248 LIKPSSE

-309 SAESLRAIGQLTT
+309 SAESLRALGPLTT
-322 QQKDKFAE
+322 QLKDKFAE
-330 NAEAMKDSAGTIEGA
+330 NAEAMKGSAGTMDKA
-345 FGTMV
+345 FKTVATTGGSASQM
-350 NTCGAKLLLLKH
+350 LKN
-362 RFSYIYDAIAT
+362 RFSVVYDAIAS
-373 GAKWVSPAINF
+373 GAKIITPALSF
-384 IAQFGLALNAFKSIA
+384 IAQLGLAINAYKA
-399 IATTGVVKALTWV
+399 IQEAATGVVKAFTWV
-412 MHALHIKELLVI
+412 MHALHVKELLVI

-434 ATWRATCLVSAATT
+434 AAWRVACLVSATTT

-465 KGAIR
+465 KVAIR

-484 LGFAVEKVIGYFDKS
+484 LGFVVEKVIGYFDKS

-522 NREALNSIQKN
+522 NREALNSIQKT

-577 AQISKDGSIYEK
+577 AQIRKDGSIYEK

-634 IDAYQGNINER
+634 IDEYQNNINER
-645 NKRRHG
+645 NKQRHG
-651 GAIDITRPDTYKVD
+651 GAIDLTRPDTYKVD
-665 GTPLTAQQIAENRQI
+665 GTPLTAKQIAENRQI

-708 MEKKNAVFAMAGK
+708 MKKKNAVFAMAGK

-856 VEAKVE
+856 VEAKVA

-928 AQKQVDDINKV
+928 AQQQVDDINKV

-1084 RMVQAPLASAPQYA
+1084 RMVQAPLASAPQYT

>member
-16 GKEQLVSAVTTA
+16 GKEH
-28 KNLKGALS
+28 
-36 GTKVEAEKLSESFRE
+36 
-51 KLNKSL
+51 
-57 TGIYQSFGA
+57 
-66 INALKETL
+66 
-74 QGLTTES
+74 
-81 SAFAKSMAIAN
+81 
-92 TMAGKGGKD
+92 
-101 FAALKDSV
+101 
-109 TDLSKE
+109 
-115 IPLTRDELANG
+115 
-126 LYQVISNGVPEDN
+126 
-139 WIDYLRASA
+139 W
-148 KASVGGV
+148 
-155 ADLGEVVKVTS
+155 
-166 TLIKSYGLS
+166 
-175 WKDATAIQ
+175 
-183 DKIQLTAKNGV
+183 
-194 TSFEEMAQA
+194 
-203 LPRVSGDAATLGVSV
+203 
-218 DELMATFASLTGVTG
+218 
-233 GTAEVS
+233 
-239 TQLAAVFTA
+239 
-248 LVKPSSE
+248 
-255 ATKMAQQMGIE
+255 
-266 FNAAAIKSAG
+266 
-276 GFRQF
+276 
-281 LTQLDAS
+281 
-288 VKGYAQSSG
+288 
-297 MLSKEVYAKLFG
+297 
-309 SAESLRAIGQLTT
+309 
-322 QQKDKFAE
+322 
-330 NAEAMKDSAGTIEGA
+330 
-345 FGTMV
+345 
-350 NTCGAKLLLLKH
+350 
-362 RFSYIYDAIAT
+362 
-373 GAKWVSPAINF
+373 
-384 IAQFGLALNAFKSIA
+384 
-399 IATTGVVKALTWV
+399 
-412 MHALHIKELLVI
+412 
-424 VRTKAMTLAQ
+424 
-434 ATWRATCLVSAATT
+434 VSAATT
-448 RVLSG
+448 AKQLQGVIAGAKNETEKFQKEVFNLNQAFSLLGNVKDAFSDLNTALAPLAGSYQNVEVANQRLKTVMEERMKASSADIAAVQATIKAQTQLGILGGSVQKAGAQQVATFLTQRDALVTLIPAINDLVAQQKGLAATEQDAQNIGNLFGKVMQGQTSALKRVGITFTEAQERVLKMG
-453 ALVALGVSANVA
+453 TEQERAAMLAEVVTNNVGHMNAALGDTAAGAMKQFQNKLAGIKVKMGEIANQVQPA
-465 KGAIR
+465 LSMATSFVV
-470 GLLAST
+470 LASSARSAILAIGGFVKAMGGFNLAT
-476 GVGIAIAA
+476 FMAKQMRIAYIGLRASINLCTAAVRVSRAQNISLAASFRTVAVASTTAKMAVRGFMASTVIGVAIAA
-484 LGFAVEKVIGYFDKS
+484 LGYAIEKLINYFDSS

-522 NREALNSIQKN
+522 NREALNSIQKT

-553 NSNAEYAERM
+553 NSNAKYAERM

-612 IVKDLNK
+612 MVKDLNK

-634 IDAYQGNINER
+634 IDEYQNNINKR
-645 NKRRHG
+645 NKQRHG

-665 GTPLTAQQIAENRQI
+665 GTPLTAKQIAENRQI

-708 MEKKNAVFAMAGK
+708 MKQKNAVFAMAGK

-823 GIEKPDAPEVK
+823 GLEKPDAPEVK
-834 TALEALQ
+834 TTLEALQ

-856 VEAKVE
+856 VEAKVA
-862 AMTKVDAL
+862 AMTKADAL

-928 AQKQVDDINKV
+928 AQRQVDDINKV
-939 LSSLKL
+939 LASLKL

-1000 ATMVLGY
+1000 ATMVMGY

-1098 TPSSMV
+1098 TPSNMV

-1126 GRISGRDLQLITDK
+1126 GRISGRDLQFITDK

>member
-28 KNLKGALS
+28 KNLKKALS
-36 GTKVEAEKLSESFRE
+36 GTKVEAEKLSVSFGE
-51 KLNKSL
+51 KLNNSL

-74 QGLTTES
+74 QGLTAES

-203 LPRVSGDAATLGVSV
+203 LPRVSGDAATLGVDV

-233 GTAEVS
+233 KTAEVS

-255 ATKMAQQMGIE
+255 ATKMAQEMGIE

-330 NAEAMKDSAGTIEGA
+330 NAEAMKGSAGTIEGA
-345 FGTMV
+345 FGTMA
-350 NTCGAKLLLLKH
+350 NTGGAKLLLLKH
-362 RFSYIYDAIAT
+362 RFSDFYDAIAT

-384 IAQFGLALNAFKSIA
+384 IAQSGLALNAFKSIA

-412 MHALHIKELLVI
+412 MHALHVKELLVI

-434 ATWRATCLVSAATT
+434 TAWRVACLVSATTT

-465 KGAIR
+465 KVAIR

-484 LGFAVEKVIGYFDKS
+484 LGFVVEKVIGYFDKS

-522 NREALNSIQKN
+522 NREALNSIQKT

-553 NSNAEYAERM
+553 SSNAEYAERM

-577 AQISKDGSIYEK
+577 AQIKKDGSIYEK

-634 IDAYQGNINER
+634 IDAYQSNINER
-645 NKRRHG
+645 NKQRHG
-651 GAIDITRPDTYKVD
+651 GAIDLTRPDTYKVD
-665 GTPLTAQQIAENRQI
+665 GTPLTARQIAENRQI
-680 DKANARAKGFQNNVQ
+680 DKANARTKGFQNNVQ
-695 KDRDYNLGRANDA
+695 KDRDYNLGRVNDLT
-708 MEKKNAVFAMAGK
+708 ERKQSVFAMADR
-721 RGYTSALHN
+721 RGLTSALNN

-743 YTPPAQT
+743 YTPPSRA

-823 GIEKPDAPEVK
+823 GIEKPDEPEVK

-884 EAEVEPQYTQTGSV
+884 EAEVEPQYTRTGSV

-928 AQKQVDDINKV
+928 AQQQVDDINKV

-950 DFDTTSVEKG
+950 EFDTTSVEKG

-983 QVQEPVLNIAG
+983 QVQEPVINIAG

-1084 RMVQAPLASAPQYA
+1084 RMVQAPLASAPQYT

>member
-16 GKEQLVSAVTTA
+16 GKEQLVSAVTSA
-28 KNLKGALS
+28 KELKASFNGVQKEVDDFSNTFTNKFSKCFANVNQIIGAVNSVSAALQ
-36 GTKVEAEKLSESFRE
+36 
-51 KLNKSL
+51 SL
-57 TGIYQSFGA
+57 TADS
-66 INALKETL
+66 N
-74 QGLTTES
+74 S
-81 SAFAKSMAIAN
+81 FAKSMVVAN

-109 TDLSKE
+109 TELSKE

-330 NAEAMKDSAGTIEGA
+330 NAEAMKGSAGTMEET
-345 FGTMV
+345 FKMV
-350 NTCGAKLLLLKH
+350 DSTSSATIQKMENSWGGLTDYIASAVKFLKPALN
-362 RFSYIYDAIAT
+362 FVAT
-373 GAKWVSPAINF
+373 I
-384 IAQFGLALNAFKSIA
+384 GLALNAFQTITLSLGKFKIA
-399 IATTGVVKALTWV
+399 AFAAAVRIKALAV
-412 MHALHIKELLVI
+412 
-424 VRTKAMTLAQ
+424 AQ
-434 ATWRATCLVSAATT
+434 TVWKVSTIACATTT

-577 AQISKDGSIYEK
+577 AQIRKDGSIYEK

-634 IDAYQGNINER
+634 IDEYQNNINER
-645 NKRRHG
+645 NKQRHG

-665 GTPLTAQQIAENRQI
+665 GTPLTAKQIAENRQI
-680 DKANARAKGFQNNVQ
+680 DNANARTKGFQNNVQ
-695 KDRDYNLGRANDA
+695 KDRDYNLGRVNDLT
-708 MEKKNAVFAMAGK
+708 ERKQSVFAMAGR

-743 YTPPAQT
+743 YTPPVQT
-750 TTTTNKPTHTPT
+750 TTTTNKPI
-762 HTPTKTDTA
+762 HTPTKTNTA

-856 VEAKVE
+856 VEAKVA

-928 AQKQVDDINKV
+928 AQQQVDDINKV

-1084 RMVQAPLASAPQYA
+1084 RMVQAPLASAPQYT

>member
-16 GKEQLVSAVTTA
+16 GKEQLGVITSSAKDVVKTLDEA
-28 KNLKGALS
+28 KGAAARFS
-36 GTKVEAEKLSESFRE
+36 DKIASMNQAIGA
-51 KLNKSL
+51 LNGLRTVLQDL
-57 TGIYQSFGA
+57 TG
-66 INALKETL
+66 
-74 QGLTTES
+74 ES
-81 SAFAKSMAIAN
+81 ASFAKSMAITN

-109 TDLSKE
+109 TELSKE

-139 WIDYLRASA
+139 WLDYLRASA

-155 ADLGEVVKVTS
+155 ADLGEAVKVTS
-166 TLIKSYGLS
+166 TLIKNYGLS
-175 WKDATAIQ
+175 WQDATAIQ

-194 TSFEEMAQA
+194 TSFEQMAQA
-203 LPRVSGDAATLGVSV
+203 LPRVSGNAATLGVSV
-218 DELMATFASLTGVTG
+218 DDLMATFATLTGVTG
-233 GTAEVS
+233 NTSEVS

-248 LVKPSSE
+248 LIKPSSE

-309 SAESLRAIGQLTT
+309 SAESLRALGPLTT
-322 QQKDKFAE
+322 QLKDKFAE
-330 NAEAMKDSAGTIEGA
+330 NAEAMKGSAGTMDKA
-345 FGTMV
+345 FKTVAATGGSASQM
-350 NTCGAKLLLLKH
+350 LKN
-362 RFSYIYDAIAT
+362 RFSVVYDAIAA
-373 GAKWVSPAINF
+373 GAKAITPVLSF
-384 IAQFGLALNAFKSIA
+384 IAQFGLALNAYKAIQIA
-399 IATTGVVKALTWV
+399 ATGVLKAFTFA
-412 MHALHIKELLVI
+412 MQTLHVKELLVL

-634 IDAYQGNINER
+634 IDEYQNNINGR
-645 NKRRHG
+645 NKQRHG

-665 GTPLTAQQIAENRQI
+665 GTPLTAKQIAENRQI

-708 MEKKNAVFAMAGK
+708 MKQKNAVFAMAGK

-736 ETIERPA
+736 ETIERPV

-750 TTTTNKPTHTPT
+750 TTTTNKSTHTPT

-856 VEAKVE
+856 VEAKVA

-928 AQKQVDDINKV
+928 AQQQVDDINKV

-1084 RMVQAPLASAPQYA
+1084 RMVQAPLASAPQYT

-1126 GRISGRDLQLITDK
+1126 GRISGRDLQLISDK

>member
-16 GKEQLVSAVTTA
+16 GKEQLGVITSSAKDVVKTLDEA
-28 KNLKGALS
+28 KGAAARFS
-36 GTKVEAEKLSESFRE
+36 DKIASMNQAIGA
-51 KLNKSL
+51 LNGLRTVLQDL
-57 TGIYQSFGA
+57 TG
-66 INALKETL
+66 
-74 QGLTTES
+74 ES
-81 SAFAKSMAIAN
+81 TSFAKSMAITN

-101 FAALKDSV
+101 FEALKESV

-126 LYQVISNGVPEDN
+126 LYQVISNGVPENN
-139 WIDYLRASA
+139 WLDYLRASA

-155 ADLGEVVKVTS
+155 ADLGEAVKVTS
-166 TLIKSYGLS
+166 TLIKNYGLS
-175 WKDATAIQ
+175 WQDATAIQ

-194 TSFEEMAQA
+194 TSFEQMAQA
-203 LPRVSGDAATLGVSV
+203 LPRVSGNAATLGVSV
-218 DELMATFASLTGVTG
+218 DDLMATFATLTGVTG
-233 GTAEVS
+233 NTSEVS

-248 LVKPSSE
+248 LIKPSSE

-309 SAESLRAIGQLTT
+309 SAESLRALGPLTT
-322 QQKDKFAE
+322 QLKDKFAE
-330 NAEAMKDSAGTIEGA
+330 NAEAMKGSAGTMDKA
-345 FGTMV
+345 FKTVAATGGSASQM
-350 NTCGAKLLLLKH
+350 LKN
-362 RFSYIYDAIAT
+362 RFSVVYDAIAS
-373 GAKWVSPAINF
+373 GAKAITPVLSF
-384 IAQFGLALNAFKSIA
+384 IAQFGLALNAYKAIQIA
-399 IATTGVVKALTWV
+399 ATGVLKAFTFA
-412 MHALHIKELLVI
+412 MQTLHVKELLVL
-424 VRTKAMTLAQ
+424 VRTKAITLAQ
-434 ATWRATCLVSAATT
+434 ATWRVACLVSATTT

-465 KGAIR
+465 KVAIR

-484 LGFAVEKVIGYFDKS
+484 LGFVVEKVIGYFDKS
-499 TEAIEDN
+499 TEVIEDN

-522 NREALNSIQKN
+522 NREALNSIQKT

-634 IDAYQGNINER
+634 IDEYQNNINER
-645 NKRRHG
+645 NKQRHG

-708 MEKKNAVFAMAGK
+708 MKQKNAVFAMAGR
-721 RGYTSALHN
+721 RGLTSALNN

-736 ETIERPA
+736 ETIERPV
-743 YTPPAQT
+743 YTPPSQT

-762 HTPTKTDTA
+762 HTPTKTNTA

-856 VEAKVE
+856 VEAKVA

-928 AQKQVDDINKV
+928 AQRQVDDINKV

-1084 RMVQAPLASAPQYA
+1084 RMVQAPLASAPQYT

-1126 GRISGRDLQLITDK
+1126 GRISGRDLQLISDK

>member
-16 GKEQLVSAVTTA
+16 GKEQLVSAVTSA
-28 KNLKGALS
+28 KELKASFNGVQKEVDDFSNTFTNKFSKCFANVNQIIGAVNSVSAALQ
-36 GTKVEAEKLSESFRE
+36 
-51 KLNKSL
+51 SL
-57 TGIYQSFGA
+57 TADS
-66 INALKETL
+66 N
-74 QGLTTES
+74 S
-81 SAFAKSMAIAN
+81 FAKSMVVAN

-109 TDLSKE
+109 TELSKE

-330 NAEAMKDSAGTIEGA
+330 NAEAMKGSAGTMEET
-345 FGTMV
+345 FKMV
-350 NTCGAKLLLLKH
+350 DSTSSATIQKMENSWGGLTDYIASAVKFLKPALN
-362 RFSYIYDAIAT
+362 FVAT
-373 GAKWVSPAINF
+373 I
-384 IAQFGLALNAFKSIA
+384 GLALNAFQTITLSLGKFKIA
-399 IATTGVVKALTWV
+399 AFAAAVRIKALAV
-412 MHALHIKELLVI
+412 
-424 VRTKAMTLAQ
+424 AQ
-434 ATWRATCLVSAATT
+434 TVWKVSTIACATTT

-484 LGFAVEKVIGYFDKS
+484 LGFVVEKVIGYFDKS

-634 IDAYQGNINER
+634 IDEYQNNINER
-645 NKRRHG
+645 NKQRHG
-651 GAIDITRPDTYKVD
+651 GAIDLTRPDTYKVD
-665 GTPLTAQQIAENRQI
+665 GTPLTAKQIAENRQI
-680 DKANARAKGFQNNVQ
+680 DNANARTKGFQNNVQ
-695 KDRDYNLGRANDA
+695 KDRDYNLGRVNDLT
-708 MEKKNAVFAMAGK
+708 ERKQSVFAMAGR

-743 YTPPAQT
+743 YTPPSQAT
-750 TTTTNKPTHTPT
+750 TTTHKPTRTPTHDTHTPT
-762 HTPTKTDTA
+762 DNA

-856 VEAKVE
+856 VEAKVA

>member
-16 GKEQLVSAVTTA
+16 GKEQLVSAVTSA
-28 KNLKGALS
+28 KELKASFNGVQKEVDDFSNTFTNKFSKCFANVNQIIGAVNSVSAALQ
-36 GTKVEAEKLSESFRE
+36 
-51 KLNKSL
+51 SL
-57 TGIYQSFGA
+57 TADS
-66 INALKETL
+66 N
-74 QGLTTES
+74 S
-81 SAFAKSMAIAN
+81 FAKSMVVAN

-109 TDLSKE
+109 TELSKE

-330 NAEAMKDSAGTIEGA
+330 NAEAMKGSAGTMEET
-345 FGTMV
+345 FKMV
-350 NTCGAKLLLLKH
+350 DSTSSATIQKMENSWGGLTDYIASAVKFLKPALN
-362 RFSYIYDAIAT
+362 FVAT
-373 GAKWVSPAINF
+373 I
-384 IAQFGLALNAFKSIA
+384 GLALNAFQTITLSLGKFKIA
-399 IATTGVVKALTWV
+399 AFAAAVRIKALAV
-412 MHALHIKELLVI
+412 
-424 VRTKAMTLAQ
+424 AQ
-434 ATWRATCLVSAATT
+434 TVWKVSTIACAATT

-484 LGFAVEKVIGYFDKS
+484 LGFVVEKVIGYFDKS

-634 IDAYQGNINER
+634 IDEYQNNINKR
-645 NKRRHG
+645 NKQRHG
-651 GAIDITRPDTYKVD
+651 GAIDLTRPDTYKVD
-665 GTPLTAQQIAENRQI
+665 GTPLTAKQIAENRQI
-680 DKANARAKGFQNNVQ
+680 DNANARTKGFQNNVQ
-695 KDRDYNLGRANDA
+695 KDRDYNLGRANDLT
-708 MEKKNAVFAMAGK
+708 ERKQAVFAMAGK

-743 YTPPAQT
+743 YTPPSHA
-750 TTTTNKPTHTPT
+750 TTTTNKPTRSTTHNSST
-762 HTPTKTDTA
+762 HTDNA

-834 TALEALQ
+834 TTLEALQ

-856 VEAKVE
+856 VEAKVA

-928 AQKQVDDINKV
+928 AQQQVDDINKV

-1084 RMVQAPLASAPQYA
+1084 RMVQAPLASAPQYT

>member
-16 GKEQLVSAVTTA
+16 GKEQLVSAVTTTRQ
-28 KNLKGALS
+28 LKG
-36 GTKVEAEKLSESFRE
+36 
-51 KLNKSL
+51 
-57 TGIYQSFGA
+57 
-66 INALKETL
+66 
-74 QGLTTES
+74 
-81 SAFAKSMAIAN
+81 
-92 TMAGKGGKD
+92 
-101 FAALKDSV
+101 
-109 TDLSKE
+109 
-115 IPLTRDELANG
+115 
-126 LYQVISNGVPEDN
+126 
-139 WIDYLRASA
+139 
-148 KASVGGV
+148 
-155 ADLGEVVKVTS
+155 
-166 TLIKSYGLS
+166 
-175 WKDATAIQ
+175 
-183 DKIQLTAKNGV
+183 
-194 TSFEEMAQA
+194 
-203 LPRVSGDAATLGVSV
+203 
-218 DELMATFASLTGVTG
+218 
-233 GTAEVS
+233 
-239 TQLAAVFTA
+239 
-248 LVKPSSE
+248 
-255 ATKMAQQMGIE
+255 
-266 FNAAAIKSAG
+266 
-276 GFRQF
+276 
-281 LTQLDAS
+281 
-288 VKGYAQSSG
+288 
-297 MLSKEVYAKLFG
+297 
-309 SAESLRAIGQLTT
+309 
-322 QQKDKFAE
+322 
-330 NAEAMKDSAGTIEGA
+330 
-345 FGTMV
+345 
-350 NTCGAKLLLLKH
+350 
-362 RFSYIYDAIAT
+362 
-373 GAKWVSPAINF
+373 
-384 IAQFGLALNAFKSIA
+384 
-399 IATTGVVKALTWV
+399 
-412 MHALHIKELLVI
+412 
-424 VRTKAMTLAQ
+424 
-434 ATWRATCLVSAATT
+434 
-448 RVLSG
+448 VLSG
-453 ALVALGVSANVA
+453 AKDEADKMHQEVFKLNQAFSVWNNIKEASNGLNAALSSLAGSFQNVEVANQRLKTVMEERMKASSADIAAVQATIKAQTQLGILGGSVQKAGAQQVATFLTQRDALVTLIPAINDLVAQQKGLAATEQDAQNIGNLFGKVMQGQTAALKRVGITFTEAQERVLKMGTEQERAAMLAEVVTNNVGHMNAALGDTAAGAMKQFQNKLAGIKVKMGEVANQVQPYLSMASSFVVLASSAHKA
-465 KGAIR
+465 
-470 GLLAST
+470 LLAIVAFGKAIGVTKALTLSVKQMRIAYIGMRATINLCTAAVRVSRAQNISLAASFRTVAVAST
-476 GVGIAIAA
+476 TAKMAVRGFMASTVIGVAIAA
-484 LGFAVEKVIGYFDKS
+484 LGFAIEKLVSYFDSSTKS
-499 TEAIEDN
+499 VKDNTEALNDN
-506 TDALKENRRA
+506 AEA
-516 TTQAER
+516 TTQAGKIKSAVQNVQE
-522 NREALNSIQKN
+522 EA
-533 AADKYADEKARIAAL
+533 ATHYADEISKVRTL
-548 TQIIH
+548 TAVIH
-553 NSNAEYAERM
+553 DSNAIYADRM
-563 SAIKRLQSIIPSYH
+563 AAIKKLQSIVPGYQ
-577 AQISKDGSIYEK
+577 AQIQKDGTIFER
-589 NAEAIDKYIKKL
+589 NADAVEKYIQKL
-601 DELAWAEAAAD
+601 QDLAMAEAAFD
-612 IVKDLNK
+612 EVKKVYTNIIKLRIEK
-619 QIITFQLKA
+619 QKYEKQ
-628 DEDQGR
+628 
-634 IDAYQGNINER
+634 
-645 NKRRHG
+645 
-651 GAIDITRPDTYKVD
+651 
-665 GTPLTAQQIAENRQI
+665 
-680 DKANARAKGFQNNVQ
+680 
-695 KDRDYNLGRANDA
+695 ANDVDT
-708 MEKKNAVFAMAGK
+708 EL
-721 RGYTSALHN
+721 RRTHN
-730 ALTGNA
+730 GLGANELRSGVPLARQNL
-736 ETIERPA
+736 ERPA
-743 YTPPAQT
+743 AAADAVKQNGSLNFNFVRDTQKNQQAAREETANTLNKVTAYNMATGLAAKKGEEIKEQEGVVSAIFSSLT
-750 TTTTNKPTHTPT
+750 TSQRRNYNHIAANGGYGNGKPTLAKPNTSGGTYHPL
-762 HTPTKTDTA
+762 KNTDNA

-802 KKAMAEATRLEGERK
+802 KKAMAEATRLEEERK

-856 VEAKVE
+856 VEAKVA

-1084 RMVQAPLASAPQYA
+1084 RMVQAPLASAPQYT

>member
-16 GKEQLVSAVTTA
+16 GKEH
-28 KNLKGALS
+28 
-36 GTKVEAEKLSESFRE
+36 
-51 KLNKSL
+51 
-57 TGIYQSFGA
+57 
-66 INALKETL
+66 
-74 QGLTTES
+74 
-81 SAFAKSMAIAN
+81 
-92 TMAGKGGKD
+92 
-101 FAALKDSV
+101 
-109 TDLSKE
+109 
-115 IPLTRDELANG
+115 
-126 LYQVISNGVPEDN
+126 
-139 WIDYLRASA
+139 W
-148 KASVGGV
+148 
-155 ADLGEVVKVTS
+155 
-166 TLIKSYGLS
+166 
-175 WKDATAIQ
+175 
-183 DKIQLTAKNGV
+183 
-194 TSFEEMAQA
+194 
-203 LPRVSGDAATLGVSV
+203 
-218 DELMATFASLTGVTG
+218 
-233 GTAEVS
+233 
-239 TQLAAVFTA
+239 
-248 LVKPSSE
+248 
-255 ATKMAQQMGIE
+255 
-266 FNAAAIKSAG
+266 
-276 GFRQF
+276 
-281 LTQLDAS
+281 
-288 VKGYAQSSG
+288 
-297 MLSKEVYAKLFG
+297 
-309 SAESLRAIGQLTT
+309 
-322 QQKDKFAE
+322 
-330 NAEAMKDSAGTIEGA
+330 
-345 FGTMV
+345 
-350 NTCGAKLLLLKH
+350 
-362 RFSYIYDAIAT
+362 
-373 GAKWVSPAINF
+373 
-384 IAQFGLALNAFKSIA
+384 
-399 IATTGVVKALTWV
+399 
-412 MHALHIKELLVI
+412 
-424 VRTKAMTLAQ
+424 
-434 ATWRATCLVSAATT
+434 VSAATT
-448 RVLSG
+448 AKQLQGVIAGAKNETEKFQKEVFNLNQAFSLLGNVKDAFSNLNTALASLAGSYQNVEVANQRLKTVMVERMKASSADIAAVQATIKAQTQLGILGGSVQKAGAQQVATFLTQRDALVTLIPAINDLVAQQKGLNATEQDAQNIGNLFGKVMQGQTSALKRVGITFTEAQERVLKMG
-453 ALVALGVSANVA
+453 TEQERAAMLAEVVTNNVGHMNAALGDTAAGAMKQFQNKLAGIKVKMGEVANQVQPA
-465 KGAIR
+465 LSMATSFVV
-470 GLLAST
+470 LASSARSAILAIGGFVKAMGGFKLAT
-476 GVGIAIAA
+476 FMAKQMRIAYIGLRATINLCTAAVRLSRAQNISLAASFRTVAVASTTAKMAVRGFMASTVIGVAIAA
-484 LGFAVEKVIGYFDKS
+484 LGFAIEKLVNYFDSSTKS
-499 TEAIEDN
+499 VKDNTEALNDN
-506 TDALKENRRA
+506 AEA
-516 TTQAER
+516 TTQADKIKSAVQNVQE
-522 NREALNSIQKN
+522 EA
-533 AADKYADEKARIAAL
+533 ATHYADEISKVRTL
-548 TQIIH
+548 TAVIH
-553 NSNAEYAERM
+553 DSNAIYADRM
-563 SAIKRLQSIIPSYH
+563 AAIKKLQSIVPGYQ
-577 AQISKDGSIYEK
+577 AQIQKDGTIFER
-589 NAEAIDKYIKKL
+589 NAAAVEKYIQKL
-601 DELAWAEAAAD
+601 QDLAMAEAAFD
-612 IVKDLNK
+612 EVKKVYTNIIKLRIEKQKYEKQAKDVDTDLRRTHNGK
-619 QIITFQLKA
+619 GA
-628 DEDQGR
+628 
-634 IDAYQGNINER
+634 NELR
-645 NKRRHG
+645 NPVTL
-651 GAIDITRPDTYKVD
+651 A
-665 GTPLTAQQIAENRQI
+665 RQ
-680 DKANARAKGFQNNVQ
+680 N
-695 KDRDYNLGRANDA
+695 
-708 MEKKNAVFAMAGK
+708 
-721 RGYTSALHN
+721 
-730 ALTGNA
+730 
-736 ETIERPA
+736 IERPA
-743 YTPPAQT
+743 AAADAVKQNGSLNFNFVRDTQKNQQAANKETANTLNKVTAYNMAIGLANKKGEEIKEQEDLVSAIFGSLTTSQKRNYNHIAANGGYGKEKPALA
-750 TTTTNKPTHTPT
+750 KPNTSGGAGHPHTPT

-856 VEAKVE
+856 VEAKVA

-928 AQKQVDDINKV
+928 AQQQVDDINKV

-1084 RMVQAPLASAPQYA
+1084 RMVQAPLASAPQYT

>member
-16 GKEQLVSAVTTA
+16 GKEQLGVITSSAKDVVKTLDEA
-28 KNLKGALS
+28 KGAAARFS
-36 GTKVEAEKLSESFRE
+36 DKIASMNQAIGA
-51 KLNKSL
+51 LNGLRTVLQDL
-57 TGIYQSFGA
+57 TG
-66 INALKETL
+66 
-74 QGLTTES
+74 ES
-81 SAFAKSMAIAN
+81 TSFAKSMAITN

-109 TDLSKE
+109 TELSKE

-139 WIDYLRASA
+139 WLDYLRASA

-155 ADLGEVVKVTS
+155 ADLGEAVKVTS
-166 TLIKSYGLS
+166 TLIKNYGLS
-175 WKDATAIQ
+175 WQDATAIQ

-194 TSFEEMAQA
+194 TSFEQMAQA
-203 LPRVSGDAATLGVSV
+203 LPRVSGNAATLGVSV
-218 DELMATFASLTGVTG
+218 DDLMATFATLTGVTG
-233 GTAEVS
+233 NTSEVS

-248 LVKPSSE
+248 LIKPSSE

-309 SAESLRAIGQLTT
+309 SAESLRALGPLTT
-322 QQKDKFAE
+322 QLKDKFAE
-330 NAEAMKDSAGTIEGA
+330 NAEAMKGSAGTMDKA
-345 FGTMV
+345 FKTVAATGGSASQM
-350 NTCGAKLLLLKH
+350 LKN
-362 RFSYIYDAIAT
+362 RFSVVYDAIAA
-373 GAKWVSPAINF
+373 GAKAITPVLSF
-384 IAQFGLALNAFKSIA
+384 IAQFGLALNAYKAIQIA
-399 IATTGVVKALTWV
+399 ATGVLKAFTFA
-412 MHALHIKELLVI
+412 MQTLHVKELLVL
-424 VRTKAMTLAQ
+424 VRTKAITLAQ

-499 TEAIEDN
+499 TESIEDN

-522 NREALNSIQKN
+522 NREALNSIQKT

-634 IDAYQGNINER
+634 IDEYQNNINER
-645 NKRRHG
+645 NKQRHG

-665 GTPLTAQQIAENRQI
+665 GTPLTAKQIAENRQI

-708 MEKKNAVFAMAGK
+708 MKQKNAVFAMAGK

-736 ETIERPA
+736 ETIERPV

-750 TTTTNKPTHTPT
+750 TTTTNKSTHTPT

-856 VEAKVE
+856 VEAKVA

-928 AQKQVDDINKV
+928 AQRQVDDINKV

-983 QVQEPVLNIAG
+983 QVQEPALNIAG
-994 TIAQAI
+994 VIAQSI

>member
-16 GKEQLVSAVTTA
+16 GKEQLGFITSSAKDIVRSLDEAQKATTRFSDSISNMNQA
-28 KNLKGALS
+28 ISVINGLK
-36 GTKVEAEKLSESFRE
+36 
-51 KLNKSL
+51 
-57 TGIYQSFGA
+57 
-66 INALKETL
+66 
-74 QGLTTES
+74 TTIQDFTAES
-81 SAFAKSMAIAN
+81 SAFAKSMAVAN
-92 TMAGKGGKD
+92 TMAGKGSKD

-109 TDLSKE
+109 TELSKE

-155 ADLGEVVKVTS
+155 ADLGEAVKVTS
-166 TLIKSYGLS
+166 TLIKNYGLS
-175 WKDATAIQ
+175 WQDATAIQ

-194 TSFEEMAQA
+194 TSFEQMAQA
-203 LPRVSGDAATLGVSV
+203 LPRVSGNAATLGVSV
-218 DELMATFASLTGVTG
+218 DDLMATFATLTGVTG
-233 GTAEVS
+233 NTAEVS

-309 SAESLRAIGQLTT
+309 SAESLRALGPLTT
-322 QQKDKFAE
+322 QLKDKFAE
-330 NAEAMKDSAGTIEGA
+330 NAEAMKGSAGTMDKA
-345 FGTMV
+345 FKTIDSTSGSTIQKMKNSWGELTDHV
-350 NTCGAKLLLLKH
+350 AAAVKFLMPALNG
-362 RFSYIYDAIAT
+362 IAT
-373 GAKWVSPAINF
+373 A
-384 IAQFGLALNAFKSIA
+384 GLALNAVQAISISLGKLKLIAFAAAVRIKSLA
-399 IATTGVVKALTWV
+399 V
-412 MHALHIKELLVI
+412 
-424 VRTKAMTLAQ
+424 AQ
-434 ATWRATCLVSAATT
+434 ATWKVVTIACAATT

-484 LGFAVEKVIGYFDKS
+484 LGFVVEKVIGYFDKS

-589 NAEAIDKYIKKL
+589 NAGAIDKYIKKL

-634 IDAYQGNINER
+634 IDEYQNNINER
-645 NKRRHG
+645 NKQRHG
-651 GAIDITRPDTYKVD
+651 RAIDLTRPDTYKVD
-665 GTPLTAQQIAENRQI
+665 GTPLTAKQIAENIQI
-680 DKANARAKGFQNNVQ
+680 DKANARTKGFQNNVQ
-695 KDRDYNLGRANDA
+695 KDRDYNLGRVNDLT
-708 MEKKNAVFAMAGK
+708 ERKQSVFAMAGR

-736 ETIERPA
+736 ETLERPA

-856 VEAKVE
+856 VEAKVA

-1084 RMVQAPLASAPQYA
+1084 RMVQAPLASAPQYT

>member
-28 KNLKGALS
+28 KELKASFNGVQKEVDNFSDTFTNKFSTCFANVNQIIGAVNSVGAALQ
-36 GTKVEAEKLSESFRE
+36 
-51 KLNKSL
+51 SL
-57 TGIYQSFGA
+57 TGD
-66 INALKETL
+66 
-74 QGLTTES
+74 S
-81 SAFAKSMAIAN
+81 SSFAKSMAVAN

-109 TDLSKE
+109 TELSKE

-139 WIDYLRASA
+139 WLYYLRASA

-155 ADLGEVVKVTS
+155 ADLGEAVKVTS
-166 TLIKSYGLS
+166 TLIKNYGLS
-175 WKDATAIQ
+175 WQDATAIQ

-194 TSFEEMAQA
+194 TSFEQMAQA
-203 LPRVSGDAATLGVSV
+203 LPRVSGNAATLGVSV
-218 DELMATFASLTGVTG
+218 DDLMATFATLTGVTG
-233 GTAEVS
+233 NTAEVS

-248 LVKPSSE
+248 LIKPSSE

-297 MLSKEVYAKLFG
+297 MLSQEVYAKLFG
-309 SAESLRAIGQLTT
+309 SAESLRALGPLTT
-322 QQKDKFAE
+322 QLKDKFAE
-330 NAEAMKDSAGTIEGA
+330 NAEAMKGSAGTIDDA
-345 FGTMV
+345 FKTMDSTSGSTIQKMKNSLGELTDHV
-350 NTCGAKLLLLKH
+350 AAAVKPFMVVLNGV
-362 RFSYIYDAIAT
+362 AT
-373 GAKWVSPAINF
+373 L
-384 IAQFGLALNAFKSIA
+384 GLALNAVQAISISLGKLKLIAFAAAVRIKSLA
-399 IATTGVVKALTWV
+399 V
-412 MHALHIKELLVI
+412 
-424 VRTKAMTLAQ
+424 AQ
-434 ATWRATCLVSAATT
+434 ATWKVVTIACAATT

-484 LGFAVEKVIGYFDKS
+484 LGFVVEKVIGYFDKS

-577 AQISKDGSIYEK
+577 AQIRKDGSIYEK

-628 DEDQGR
+628 DEDQVR
-634 IDAYQGNINER
+634 IDEYQNNINKR
-645 NKRRHG
+645 NKQRHG

-665 GTPLTAQQIAENRQI
+665 GTPLTAKQIAENRQI
-680 DKANARAKGFQNNVQ
+680 DNANARTKGFQNNVQ

-708 MEKKNAVFAMAGK
+708 MEKKNAVFAMAGR

-730 ALTGNA
+730 ALTGNT

-743 YTPPAQT
+743 YTPPSHA

-841 DQLRAAQTDFDNAVT
+841 GQLRAAQTDFDNAVT
-856 VEAKVE
+856 VEAKVA

-1084 RMVQAPLASAPQYA
+1084 RMVQAPLASAPQYT

>member
-16 GKEQLVSAVTTA
+16 GKEQLGVITSSAKDVVKTLDEA
-28 KNLKGALS
+28 KGAAARFS
-36 GTKVEAEKLSESFRE
+36 DKIASMNQAIGA
-51 KLNKSL
+51 LNGLRTVLQDL
-57 TGIYQSFGA
+57 TG
-66 INALKETL
+66 
-74 QGLTTES
+74 ES
-81 SAFAKSMAIAN
+81 ASFAKSMAITN

-109 TDLSKE
+109 TELSKE

-139 WIDYLRASA
+139 WLDYLRASA

-155 ADLGEVVKVTS
+155 ADLGEAVKVTS
-166 TLIKSYGLS
+166 TLIKNYGLS
-175 WKDATAIQ
+175 WQDATAIQ

-194 TSFEEMAQA
+194 TSFEQMAQA
-203 LPRVSGDAATLGVSV
+203 LPRVSGNAATLGVSV
-218 DELMATFASLTGVTG
+218 DDLMATFATLTGVTG
-233 GTAEVS
+233 NTSEVS

-248 LVKPSSE
+248 LIKPSSE

-309 SAESLRAIGQLTT
+309 SAESLRALGPLTT
-322 QQKDKFAE
+322 QLKDKFAE
-330 NAEAMKDSAGTIEGA
+330 NAEAMKGSAGTMDKA
-345 FGTMV
+345 FKTVAATGGSASQM
-350 NTCGAKLLLLKH
+350 LKN
-362 RFSYIYDAIAT
+362 RFSVVYDAIAA
-373 GAKWVSPAINF
+373 GAKAITPVLSF
-384 IAQFGLALNAFKSIA
+384 IAQFGLALNAYKAIQIA
-399 IATTGVVKALTWV
+399 ATGVLKAFTFA
-412 MHALHIKELLVI
+412 MQTLHVKELLVL
-424 VRTKAMTLAQ
+424 VRTKAITLAQ

-522 NREALNSIQKN
+522 NREALNSIQKT

-577 AQISKDGSIYEK
+577 AQIRKDGSIYEK

-634 IDAYQGNINER
+634 IDEYQNNINER
-645 NKRRHG
+645 NKQRHG
-651 GAIDITRPDTYKVD
+651 GAIDLTRPDTYKVD
-665 GTPLTAQQIAENRQI
+665 GTPLTAKQIAENRQI
-680 DKANARAKGFQNNVQ
+680 DNANARTKGFQNNVQ

-708 MEKKNAVFAMAGK
+708 MKRKNAVFAMAGK

-856 VEAKVE
+856 VEAKVA

-928 AQKQVDDINKV
+928 AQRQVDDINKV

-1084 RMVQAPLASAPQYA
+1084 RMVQAPLASAPQYT

>member
-16 GKEQLVSAVTTA
+16 GKEH
-28 KNLKGALS
+28 
-36 GTKVEAEKLSESFRE
+36 
-51 KLNKSL
+51 
-57 TGIYQSFGA
+57 
-66 INALKETL
+66 
-74 QGLTTES
+74 
-81 SAFAKSMAIAN
+81 
-92 TMAGKGGKD
+92 
-101 FAALKDSV
+101 
-109 TDLSKE
+109 
-115 IPLTRDELANG
+115 
-126 LYQVISNGVPEDN
+126 
-139 WIDYLRASA
+139 W
-148 KASVGGV
+148 
-155 ADLGEVVKVTS
+155 
-166 TLIKSYGLS
+166 
-175 WKDATAIQ
+175 
-183 DKIQLTAKNGV
+183 
-194 TSFEEMAQA
+194 
-203 LPRVSGDAATLGVSV
+203 
-218 DELMATFASLTGVTG
+218 
-233 GTAEVS
+233 
-239 TQLAAVFTA
+239 
-248 LVKPSSE
+248 
-255 ATKMAQQMGIE
+255 
-266 FNAAAIKSAG
+266 
-276 GFRQF
+276 
-281 LTQLDAS
+281 
-288 VKGYAQSSG
+288 
-297 MLSKEVYAKLFG
+297 
-309 SAESLRAIGQLTT
+309 
-322 QQKDKFAE
+322 
-330 NAEAMKDSAGTIEGA
+330 
-345 FGTMV
+345 
-350 NTCGAKLLLLKH
+350 
-362 RFSYIYDAIAT
+362 
-373 GAKWVSPAINF
+373 
-384 IAQFGLALNAFKSIA
+384 
-399 IATTGVVKALTWV
+399 
-412 MHALHIKELLVI
+412 
-424 VRTKAMTLAQ
+424 
-434 ATWRATCLVSAATT
+434 VSAATT
-448 RVLSG
+448 AKQLQGVIAGAKNETEKFQKEVFNLNQAFSLLGNVKDAFSDLNTALAPLAGSYQNVEVANQRLKTVMEERMKASSADIAAVQATIKAQTQLGILGGSVQKAGAQQVATFLTQRDALVTLIPAINDLVAQQKGLAATEQDAQNIGNLFGKVMQGQTSALKRVGITFTEAQERVLKMG
-453 ALVALGVSANVA
+453 TEQERAAMLAEVVTNNVGHMNAALGNTAAGAMKQFQNKLAGIKVKMGEIANQVQPALSMATSFVVLASSAR
-465 KGAIR
+465 GAILAIGGFVKAMGGFKLATFMAKQMR
-470 GLLAST
+470 IAYIGLRASINLCTAAVRVSRAQNISLAASFRTVAVAST
-476 GVGIAIAA
+476 TAKMAVRGFMASTVIGVAIAA
-484 LGFAVEKVIGYFDKS
+484 LGFAIEKLINYFDSS

-522 NREALNSIQKN
+522 NREALNSIQKT

-553 NSNAEYAERM
+553 NSNAKYAERM

-577 AQISKDGSIYEK
+577 AQIRKDGSIYEK

-612 IVKDLNK
+612 MVKDLNK

-634 IDAYQGNINER
+634 IDEYQNNINER
-645 NKRRHG
+645 NKQRHG
-651 GAIDITRPDTYKVD
+651 GAIDLTRPDTYKVD
-665 GTPLTAQQIAENRQI
+665 GTPLTAKQIAENIQI
-680 DKANARAKGFQNNVQ
+680 DKANARTKGFQNNVQ
-695 KDRDYNLGRANDA
+695 KDRDYNLGRVNDLT
-708 MEKKNAVFAMAGK
+708 ERKQSVFAMAGR

-750 TTTTNKPTHTPT
+750 TTTTNTNKPTHTPT
-762 HTPTKTDTA
+762 HTPTKTDNA

-856 VEAKVE
+856 VEAKVA

-928 AQKQVDDINKV
+928 AQQQVDDINKV

-983 QVQEPVLNIAG
+983 QVQEPALNIAG

>member
-16 GKEQLVSAVTTA
+16 GKEQLVSAVTSA
-28 KNLKGALS
+28 KELKASFNGVQKEVDDFSNTFTNKFSKCFANVNQIIGAVNSVSAALQ
-36 GTKVEAEKLSESFRE
+36 
-51 KLNKSL
+51 SL
-57 TGIYQSFGA
+57 TADS
-66 INALKETL
+66 N
-74 QGLTTES
+74 S
-81 SAFAKSMAIAN
+81 FAKSMVVAN

-109 TDLSKE
+109 TELSKE

-330 NAEAMKDSAGTIEGA
+330 NAEAMKGSAGTMEES
-345 FGTMV
+345 FKMV
-350 NTCGAKLLLLKH
+350 DSTSSATIQKMENSWGGLTDYIASAVKFLKPALN
-362 RFSYIYDAIAT
+362 FVAT
-373 GAKWVSPAINF
+373 I
-384 IAQFGLALNAFKSIA
+384 GLALNAFQTITLSLGKFKIA
-399 IATTGVVKALTWV
+399 AFAAAVRIKALAV
-412 MHALHIKELLVI
+412 
-424 VRTKAMTLAQ
+424 AQ
-434 ATWRATCLVSAATT
+434 TVWKVSTIACATTT

-484 LGFAVEKVIGYFDKS
+484 LGFVVEKVIGYFDKS

-522 NREALNSIQKN
+522 NREALNSIQKT
-533 AADKYADEKARIAAL
+533 AADKYADEKASIAAL

-601 DELAWAEAAAD
+601 DELAWAGAAAD

-634 IDAYQGNINER
+634 IDEYQNNINER

-651 GAIDITRPDTYKVD
+651 RAIDITRPDTYKVY
-665 GTPLTAQQIAENRQI
+665 GTPLTAKQIAENRQI
-680 DKANARAKGFQNNVQ
+680 DNANARTKGFQNNVQ
-695 KDRDYNLGRANDA
+695 KDRDYNLGRVNDLT
-708 MEKKNAVFAMAGK
+708 ERKQSVFAMAGR

-762 HTPTKTDTA
+762 HTPTKTDNA

-856 VEAKVE
+856 VEAKVA

-928 AQKQVDDINKV
+928 AQRQVDDINKV

-1084 RMVQAPLASAPQYA
+1084 RMVQAPLASAPQYT

-1110 ALRNSFGAQ
+1110 ALRSSFGAQ

>member
-16 GKEQLVSAVTTA
+16 GKEH
-28 KNLKGALS
+28 
-36 GTKVEAEKLSESFRE
+36 
-51 KLNKSL
+51 
-57 TGIYQSFGA
+57 
-66 INALKETL
+66 
-74 QGLTTES
+74 
-81 SAFAKSMAIAN
+81 
-92 TMAGKGGKD
+92 
-101 FAALKDSV
+101 
-109 TDLSKE
+109 
-115 IPLTRDELANG
+115 
-126 LYQVISNGVPEDN
+126 
-139 WIDYLRASA
+139 W
-148 KASVGGV
+148 
-155 ADLGEVVKVTS
+155 
-166 TLIKSYGLS
+166 
-175 WKDATAIQ
+175 
-183 DKIQLTAKNGV
+183 
-194 TSFEEMAQA
+194 
-203 LPRVSGDAATLGVSV
+203 
-218 DELMATFASLTGVTG
+218 
-233 GTAEVS
+233 
-239 TQLAAVFTA
+239 
-248 LVKPSSE
+248 
-255 ATKMAQQMGIE
+255 
-266 FNAAAIKSAG
+266 
-276 GFRQF
+276 
-281 LTQLDAS
+281 
-288 VKGYAQSSG
+288 
-297 MLSKEVYAKLFG
+297 
-309 SAESLRAIGQLTT
+309 
-322 QQKDKFAE
+322 
-330 NAEAMKDSAGTIEGA
+330 
-345 FGTMV
+345 
-350 NTCGAKLLLLKH
+350 
-362 RFSYIYDAIAT
+362 
-373 GAKWVSPAINF
+373 
-384 IAQFGLALNAFKSIA
+384 
-399 IATTGVVKALTWV
+399 
-412 MHALHIKELLVI
+412 
-424 VRTKAMTLAQ
+424 
-434 ATWRATCLVSAATT
+434 VSAATT
-448 RVLSG
+448 AKQLQGVIAGAKNETEKFQKEVFNLNQAFSLLGNVKDAFSDLNTALAPLAGSYQNVEVANQRLKTVMEERMKASSADIAAVQATIKAQTQLGILGGSVQKAGAQQVATFLTQRDALVTLIPAINDLVAQQKGLAATEQDAQNIGNLFGKVMQGQTSALKRVGITFTEAQERVLKMG
-453 ALVALGVSANVA
+453 TEQERAAMLAEVVTNNVGHMNAALGDTAAGAMKQFQNKLAGIKVKMGEIANQVQPA
-465 KGAIR
+465 LSMATSFVV
-470 GLLAST
+470 LASSARSAILAIGGFVKAMGGFKLAIFMAEQMRIAYIGLRASINLCT
-476 GVGIAIAA
+476 AAVRVSRAQNISLAASFRTVAVASTTAKMAVRGFMASTVIGVAIAA
-484 LGFAVEKVIGYFDKS
+484 LGFAIEKLINYFDSS

-522 NREALNSIQKN
+522 NREALNSIQKT

-553 NSNAEYAERM
+553 NSNAKYAERM

-612 IVKDLNK
+612 MVKDLNK

-634 IDAYQGNINER
+634 IDEYQNNINKR
-645 NKRRHG
+645 NKQRHG

-665 GTPLTAQQIAENRQI
+665 GTPLTAKQIAENIQI
-680 DKANARAKGFQNNVQ
+680 DKANARAKGFQYNVQ

-708 MEKKNAVFAMAGK
+708 MKQKNAVFAMAGK

-823 GIEKPDAPEVK
+823 GIEKPDAPKVK

-856 VEAKVE
+856 VEAKVA

-983 QVQEPVLNIAG
+983 QVQEPVLNVAG

-1084 RMVQAPLASAPQYA
+1084 RMVQAPLASAPQYNA
-1098 TPSSMV
+1098 PSSIV

-1110 ALRNSFGAQ
+1110 ALRSSFGAQ

-1126 GRISGRDLQLITDK
+1126 GRISGRDLQLISDK

>member
-28 KNLKGALS
+28 KELKASFNGVQKEVDNFSDTFTNKFSTCFANVNQIIGAVNSVGAALQ
-36 GTKVEAEKLSESFRE
+36 
-51 KLNKSL
+51 SL
-57 TGIYQSFGA
+57 TGD
-66 INALKETL
+66 
-74 QGLTTES
+74 S
-81 SAFAKSMAIAN
+81 SSFAKSMAVTN

-109 TDLSKE
+109 TELSKE

-139 WIDYLRASA
+139 WLDYLRASA

-155 ADLGEVVKVTS
+155 ADLGEAVKVTS
-166 TLIKSYGLS
+166 TLIKNYGLS
-175 WKDATAIQ
+175 WQDATAIQ

-194 TSFEEMAQA
+194 TSFEQMAQA
-203 LPRVSGDAATLGVSV
+203 LPRVSGNAATLGVSV
-218 DELMATFASLTGVTG
+218 DDLMATFATLTGVTG
-233 GTAEVS
+233 NTAEVS

-297 MLSKEVYAKLFG
+297 MLSQEVYAKLFG
-309 SAESLRAIGQLTT
+309 SAESLRALGPLTT
-322 QQKDKFAE
+322 QLKDKFAE
-330 NAEAMKDSAGTIEGA
+330 NAEAMKGSAGTIDDA
-345 FGTMV
+345 FKTMDSTSGSTIQKMKNSLGELTDHV
-350 NTCGAKLLLLKH
+350 AAAVKPFMVVLNGV
-362 RFSYIYDAIAT
+362 AT
-373 GAKWVSPAINF
+373 L
-384 IAQFGLALNAFKSIA
+384 GLALNAVQAISISLGKLKLIAFAAAVRIKSLA
-399 IATTGVVKALTWV
+399 V
-412 MHALHIKELLVI
+412 
-424 VRTKAMTLAQ
+424 AQ
-434 ATWRATCLVSAATT
+434 ATWKVVTIACATTT

-484 LGFAVEKVIGYFDKS
+484 LGFVVEKVIGYFDKS

-506 TDALKENRRA
+506 TDALKNNQRA

-522 NREALNSIQKN
+522 NREALNSIQKT

-612 IVKDLNK
+612 MVKDLNK

-628 DEDQGR
+628 DEDQNR

-645 NKRRHG
+645 NKQRHG
-651 GAIDITRPDTYKVD
+651 GAIDITRPETYQVD

-680 DKANARAKGFQNNVQ
+680 DKANARTKGFQNNVI
-695 KDRDYNLGRANDA
+695 KDRDYNLGRANDLTQR
-708 MEKKNAVFAMAGK
+708 KNAVFAMAGK

-762 HTPTKTDTA
+762 HTPAKNDTA

-823 GIEKPDAPEVK
+823 GIEKPDEPEVK

-856 VEAKVE
+856 VEAKVK
-862 AMTKVDAL
+862 ALTKVDAL

-879 GRLTI
+879 GRLSI
-884 EAEVEPQYTQTGSV
+884 EAEVEPQYTQRGSV
-898 SDKRKSYANAQTKAS
+898 GDKRKSYANAQAKTS
-913 RVKNDYDIGLISKEE
+913 RIKNDYDIGLISKEE

-983 QVQEPVLNIAG
+983 QVQAPALNIAG
-994 TIAQAI
+994 VIAQSI

-1035 MIASIKSATSG
+1035 MIASVKSATSG

-1084 RMVQAPLASAPQYA
+1084 RMVQAPLASAPQYNA
-1098 TPSSMV
+1098 PSSIV

-1126 GRISGRDLQLITDK
+1126 GRISGRNLQLITDK

>member
-16 GKEQLVSAVTTA
+16 GKEQLVSAVTSA
-28 KNLKGALS
+28 KELKASFNGVQKEVDDFSNTFTNKFSKCFANVNQIIGAVNSVSAALQ
-36 GTKVEAEKLSESFRE
+36 
-51 KLNKSL
+51 SL
-57 TGIYQSFGA
+57 TADS
-66 INALKETL
+66 N
-74 QGLTTES
+74 S
-81 SAFAKSMAIAN
+81 FAKSMVVAN

-109 TDLSKE
+109 TELSKE

-330 NAEAMKDSAGTIEGA
+330 NAEAMKGSAGTMEET
-345 FGTMV
+345 FKMV
-350 NTCGAKLLLLKH
+350 DSTSSATIQKMENSWGGLTDYIASAVKFLKPALN
-362 RFSYIYDAIAT
+362 FVAT
-373 GAKWVSPAINF
+373 I
-384 IAQFGLALNAFKSIA
+384 GLALNAFQTITLSLGKFKIA
-399 IATTGVVKALTWV
+399 AFAAAVRIKALAV
-412 MHALHIKELLVI
+412 
-424 VRTKAMTLAQ
+424 AQ
-434 ATWRATCLVSAATT
+434 TVWKVSTIACAATT

-484 LGFAVEKVIGYFDKS
+484 LGFVVEKVIGYFDKS

-634 IDAYQGNINER
+634 IDEYQNNINKR
-645 NKRRHG
+645 NKQRHG
-651 GAIDITRPDTYKVD
+651 GAIDLTRPDTYKVD
-665 GTPLTAQQIAENRQI
+665 GTPLTAKQIAENRQI
-680 DKANARAKGFQNNVQ
+680 DNANARTKGFQNNVQ
-695 KDRDYNLGRANDA
+695 KDRDYNLGRVNDLT
-708 MEKKNAVFAMAGK
+708 ERKQSVFAMAGR

-823 GIEKPDAPEVK
+823 GLEKPDAPEVK
-834 TALEALQ
+834 TTLEALQ

-856 VEAKVE
+856 VEAKVA

-928 AQKQVDDINKV
+928 AQQQVDDINKV

-1084 RMVQAPLASAPQYA
+1084 RMVQAPLASAPQYT

>member
-1 MASKEIKFNLRLAID
+1 
-16 GKEQLVSAVTTA
+16 
-28 KNLKGALS
+28 
-36 GTKVEAEKLSESFRE
+36 
-51 KLNKSL
+51 
-57 TGIYQSFGA
+57 
-66 INALKETL
+66 
-74 QGLTTES
+74 
-81 SAFAKSMAIAN
+81 
-92 TMAGKGGKD
+92 
-101 FAALKDSV
+101 
-109 TDLSKE
+109 
-115 IPLTRDELANG
+115 
-126 LYQVISNGVPEDN
+126 
-139 WIDYLRASA
+139 
-148 KASVGGV
+148 
-155 ADLGEVVKVTS
+155 
-166 TLIKSYGLS
+166 
-175 WKDATAIQ
+175 
-183 DKIQLTAKNGV
+183 
-194 TSFEEMAQA
+194 
-203 LPRVSGDAATLGVSV
+203 
-218 DELMATFASLTGVTG
+218 
-233 GTAEVS
+233 
-239 TQLAAVFTA
+239 
-248 LVKPSSE
+248 
-255 ATKMAQQMGIE
+255 
-266 FNAAAIKSAG
+266 
-276 GFRQF
+276 
-281 LTQLDAS
+281 
-288 VKGYAQSSG
+288 
-297 MLSKEVYAKLFG
+297 
-309 SAESLRAIGQLTT
+309 
-322 QQKDKFAE
+322 
-330 NAEAMKDSAGTIEGA
+330 
-345 FGTMV
+345 
-350 NTCGAKLLLLKH
+350 
-362 RFSYIYDAIAT
+362 
-373 GAKWVSPAINF
+373 
-384 IAQFGLALNAFKSIA
+384 
-399 IATTGVVKALTWV
+399 
-412 MHALHIKELLVI
+412 
-424 VRTKAMTLAQ
+424 
-434 ATWRATCLVSAATT
+434 
-448 RVLSG
+448 
-453 ALVALGVSANVA
+453 
-465 KGAIR
+465 
-470 GLLAST
+470 
-476 GVGIAIAA
+476 
-484 LGFAVEKVIGYFDKS
+484 
-499 TEAIEDN
+499 
-506 TDALKENRRA
+506 
-516 TTQAER
+516 
-522 NREALNSIQKN
+522 
-533 AADKYADEKARIAAL
+533 
-548 TQIIH
+548 
-553 NSNAEYAERM
+553 
-563 SAIKRLQSIIPSYH
+563 
-577 AQISKDGSIYEK
+577 
-589 NAEAIDKYIKKL
+589 
-601 DELAWAEAAAD
+601 
-612 IVKDLNK
+612 
-619 QIITFQLKA
+619 
-628 DEDQGR
+628 
-634 IDAYQGNINER
+634 
-645 NKRRHG
+645 
-651 GAIDITRPDTYKVD
+651 
-665 GTPLTAQQIAENRQI
+665 
-680 DKANARAKGFQNNVQ
+680 
-695 KDRDYNLGRANDA
+695 
-708 MEKKNAVFAMAGK
+708 MAGK

-743 YTPPAQT
+743 YTPPSHA

-856 VEAKVE
+856 VEAKVA

-913 RVKNDYDIGLISKEE
+913 RVKNDYDIGLISKDE
-928 AQKQVDDINKV
+928 AQQQVDDINKV

-1084 RMVQAPLASAPQYA
+1084 RMVQAPLASAPQYT

-1110 ALRNSFGAQ
+1110 ALRSSFGAQ

>member
-16 GKEQLVSAVTTA
+16 GKEQLVSAVTSA
-28 KNLKGALS
+28 KELKASFNGVQKEVDDFSNTFTNKFSKCFANVNQIIGAVNSVSAALQ
-36 GTKVEAEKLSESFRE
+36 
-51 KLNKSL
+51 SL
-57 TGIYQSFGA
+57 TADS
-66 INALKETL
+66 N
-74 QGLTTES
+74 S
-81 SAFAKSMAIAN
+81 FAKSMVVAN

-109 TDLSKE
+109 TELSKE

-297 MLSKEVYAKLFG
+297 MLSKEVYAKLFR

-330 NAEAMKDSAGTIEGA
+330 NAEAMKGSAGTMEET
-345 FGTMV
+345 FKMV
-350 NTCGAKLLLLKH
+350 DSTSSATIQKMENSWGGLTDYIASAVKFLKPALN
-362 RFSYIYDAIAT
+362 FVAT
-373 GAKWVSPAINF
+373 I
-384 IAQFGLALNAFKSIA
+384 GLALNAFQTITLSLGKFKIA
-399 IATTGVVKALTWV
+399 AFAAAVRIKALAV
-412 MHALHIKELLVI
+412 
-424 VRTKAMTLAQ
+424 AQ
-434 ATWRATCLVSAATT
+434 TVWKVSTIACATTT

-484 LGFAVEKVIGYFDKS
+484 LGFVVEKVIGYFDKS

-634 IDAYQGNINER
+634 IDEYQNNINER
-645 NKRRHG
+645 NKQRHG

-665 GTPLTAQQIAENRQI
+665 GTPLTAKQIAENRQI
-680 DKANARAKGFQNNVQ
+680 DNANARTKGFQNNVI

-708 MEKKNAVFAMAGK
+708 MKKKNAVFAMAGK

-743 YTPPAQT
+743 YTPPSRA

-856 VEAKVE
+856 VEAKVA

-928 AQKQVDDINKV
+928 AQQQVDDINKV

-1084 RMVQAPLASAPQYA
+1084 RMVQAPLASAPQYT

>member
-16 GKEQLVSAVTTA
+16 GKEQLGFITSSAKDVVKTLDEA
-28 KNLKGALS
+28 KGAAARFSDKIASMNQAISAINGLK
-36 GTKVEAEKLSESFRE
+36 TVLQD
-51 KLNKSL
+51 L
-57 TGIYQSFGA
+57 TG
-66 INALKETL
+66 
-74 QGLTTES
+74 ES
-81 SAFAKSMAIAN
+81 ASFAKSMAITN
-92 TMAGKGGKD
+92 TMAGKSGKD
-101 FAALKDSV
+101 FEALKESV

-139 WIDYLRASA
+139 WLDYLRASA

-155 ADLGEVVKVTS
+155 ADLGEAVKVTS
-166 TLIKSYGLS
+166 TLIKNYGLS
-175 WKDATAIQ
+175 WQDATAIQ

-194 TSFEEMAQA
+194 TSFEQMAQA
-203 LPRVSGDAATLGVSV
+203 LPRVSGNAATLGVSV
-218 DELMATFASLTGVTG
+218 DDLMATFATLTGVTG
-233 GTAEVS
+233 NTSEVS

-248 LVKPSSE
+248 LIKPSSE

-309 SAESLRAIGQLTT
+309 SAESLRALGPLTT
-322 QQKDKFAE
+322 QLKDKFAE
-330 NAEAMKDSAGTIEGA
+330 NAEAMKGSAGTMDKA
-345 FGTMV
+345 FKTVATTGGSASQM
-350 NTCGAKLLLLKH
+350 LKN
-362 RFSYIYDAIAT
+362 RFSVVYDAIAS
-373 GAKWVSPAINF
+373 GAKIITPALSF
-384 IAQFGLALNAFKSIA
+384 IAQLGLAINAYKA
-399 IATTGVVKALTWV
+399 IQEAATGVVKAFTWV
-412 MHALHIKELLVI
+412 MHALHVKELLVI

-434 ATWRATCLVSAATT
+434 AAWRVACLVSATTT

-465 KGAIR
+465 KVAIR

-484 LGFAVEKVIGYFDKS
+484 LGFVVEKVIGYFDKS

-577 AQISKDGSIYEK
+577 AQIRKDGSIYEK

-634 IDAYQGNINER
+634 IDEYQNNINER
-645 NKRRHG
+645 NKQRHG

-665 GTPLTAQQIAENRQI
+665 GTPLTAKQIAENRQI
-680 DKANARAKGFQNNVQ
+680 DNANARTKGFQNNVQ
-695 KDRDYNLGRANDA
+695 KDRDYNLGRVNDA
-708 MEKKNAVFAMAGK
+708 MKQKNAIFAMAGR

-762 HTPTKTDTA
+762 HTPTKTDNA

-856 VEAKVE
+856 VEAKVA

-928 AQKQVDDINKV
+928 AQQQVDDINKV

-1084 RMVQAPLASAPQYA
+1084 RMVQAPLASAPQYT

-1110 ALRNSFGAQ
+1110 ALRSSFGAQ

>member
-16 GKEQLVSAVTTA
+16 GKEQLVSAVTSA
-28 KNLKGALS
+28 KELKASFNGVQKEVDDFSNTFTNKFSKCFANVNQIIGAVNSVSAALQ
-36 GTKVEAEKLSESFRE
+36 
-51 KLNKSL
+51 SL
-57 TGIYQSFGA
+57 TADS
-66 INALKETL
+66 N
-74 QGLTTES
+74 S
-81 SAFAKSMAIAN
+81 FAKSMVVAN

-109 TDLSKE
+109 TELSKE

-330 NAEAMKDSAGTIEGA
+330 NAEAMKGSAGSMEESFKMVDSTSSATIQKMENSWGGLTDYIA
-345 FGTMV
+345 SAVKF
-350 NTCGAKLLLLKH
+350 LKPALN
-362 RFSYIYDAIAT
+362 FVAT
-373 GAKWVSPAINF
+373 I
-384 IAQFGLALNAFKSIA
+384 GLALNAFQTITLSLGKFKIA
-399 IATTGVVKALTWV
+399 AFAAAVRIKALAV
-412 MHALHIKELLVI
+412 
-424 VRTKAMTLAQ
+424 AQ
-434 ATWRATCLVSAATT
+434 TVWKVSTIACATTT

-577 AQISKDGSIYEK
+577 AQIRKDGSIYEK

-634 IDAYQGNINER
+634 IDEYQNNINGR
-645 NKRRHG
+645 NKQRHG

-665 GTPLTAQQIAENRQI
+665 GTPLTAKQIAENRQI

-695 KDRDYNLGRANDA
+695 KDRDYNLGRVNDLT
-708 MEKKNAVFAMAGK
+708 ERKQSVFAMAGR

-834 TALEALQ
+834 TTLEALQ

-856 VEAKVE
+856 VEAKVA

-913 RVKNDYDIGLISKEE
+913 RIKNDYDIGLISKEE

-1084 RMVQAPLASAPQYA
+1084 RMVQAPLASAPQYT

-1126 GRISGRDLQLITDK
+1126 GRISGRDLQLISDK